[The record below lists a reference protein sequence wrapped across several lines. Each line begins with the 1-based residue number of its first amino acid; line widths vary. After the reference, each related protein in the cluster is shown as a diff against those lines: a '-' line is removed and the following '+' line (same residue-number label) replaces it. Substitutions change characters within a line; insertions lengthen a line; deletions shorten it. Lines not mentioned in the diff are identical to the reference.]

1 MDKYDKNVPSE
12 YDGLFQKAAD
22 ANGVSYDLLRKV
34 AWTES
39 RFQPTAKSKTG
50 PLGMMQFTK
59 ATAKAMG
66 LRVTDGPDD
75 DRLNPELAINA
86 AAKHLAGLVGKFDG
100 DELKA
105 ALAYNQGEGRLGNP
119 QLEAYS
125 KGDFS
130 SISEEGRNYLRN
142 LLDVAKSPM
151 SGQLE
156 AFGGITPKGKGIPAD
171 VGLAGIGHKQ
181 KVTQELPESTSFD
194 VKGIEQ
200 EAPAKPFAKDF
211 WETHGE
217 TLDEYNSRSTFFGFK
232 DAAEAELSNSVAGV
246 AFRAGRLDNGF
257 DVFKDTITPTRW
269 NSHVWTPEELEK
281 IRTEVKNPAYINVVT
296 GGSPENLD
304 ALIKLANE
312 NFEADA
318 RAADAGLGA
327 KLSAGVIGAGVDPL
341 SYVPMVG
348 VTGKGFKLINKA
360 LVVGAE
366 SAALNVASEGLRTS
380 VAGGDSDYAGAA
392 LGGFVFGAGMSAIS
406 DAIAAVLKR
415 GKPEAE
421 FDNEFIGPMMRMEA
435 RETARNANSTD
446 LSRMNTENMKFE
458 GEHSG
463 VPYEDLPTE
472 KGAVVLHDGSVL
484 SASNPINPKTL
495 KEFSEVDPEKAARGI
510 KLAGFTEIGLKT
522 LGSDDA
528 DIRRVAID
536 LVRSPTG
543 MQSGASGKFGAT
555 ASDIHERLHGTDQRT
570 YNDLYKAMSDAM
582 KDPEFSTGGA
592 KMSREETRYTI
603 YRRAALAIE
612 RPELQKALTPSERI
626 VMDIIKRH
634 FDTKRELM
642 ENPAIFGNT
651 KAVSIFPESRHKGT
665 YVPHVYD
672 RHAKALMIQ
681 RYGAEGLQEAIKKS
695 WLASYVSR
703 PEVKARVDAML
714 AEQLQAPQPTGRT
727 AGTTPNKHSSADTAS
742 YQIKLDD
749 AATQASD
756 KVAELKDVLT
766 NAEKRVA
773 DRERKL
779 QNSKDRLASHEAKL
793 KELEEKLAAKPNSKT
808 IPVKIESRKKM
819 IETQKSHVRVNTE
832 RLDYMKGQAD
842 KVRDRI
848 AKATTEAEAASVAA
862 KRQKA
867 SVDGHATTSGET
879 TSGNAPQSAQ
889 EVTMD
894 MVEKYAMDKAYGIS
908 HSDQFTNSSVIEENI
923 EGLVGIENNSFLE
936 ARNLF
941 DSDISITMPD
951 GQQFAV
957 NDLRDFDMFRIM
969 PAYDRRING
978 DIAIMGSTG
987 KTTKELKDEI
997 LALKAKAEGDG
1008 KKTGEVHALMDTVKI
1023 LTGRAR
1029 RNQDTVW
1036 ETSLRSIN
1044 DLGFFA
1050 KNAYM
1055 GAQNLTEI
1063 AGMIAT
1069 GNVRALGHGIPI
1081 LRDTLYKSKPVS
1093 AKELKELHASLF
1105 GKEVDQ
1111 LIRPKRADI
1120 VQRLREATDT
1130 GPAVANIV
1138 GTLKYSTQE
1147 LAARSP
1153 WTKMLN
1159 GTTNYLLDAAR
1170 QGMLG
1175 DVISATLTGKTT
1187 RWERE
1192 GFLRGA
1198 SVTPEQMAGIKSL
1211 IKEHMVRGEDGKF
1224 TVKDKQAFSMD
1235 PRAMDLWRLADKV
1248 ADEAMLR
1255 PHKVSLQDSHA
1266 FGALGK
1272 MVMQF
1277 KSFTIKSLNSKFL
1290 RTFYDGY
1297 KNNRAIDAAL
1307 TGIISMGLA
1316 GGYYAMAAHVK
1327 AYGMPKEKRKE
1338 YLERALDPT
1347 MIAHA
1352 SLSRSSQLGA
1362 PLAMADLVGGA
1373 LGFESS
1379 KMARST
1385 ILPKDTM
1392 KERDPNKPYTSR
1404 EVMGAMGSNLLEQMP
1419 SAGFVA
1425 NVGATLMNAAG
1436 VVNSPNKATE
1446 QDFMTGLM
1454 NSTKELVPNDPLT
1467 QQLVVKIYEAN
1478 GVNLKERRK

>member
-39 RFQPTAKSKTG
+39 RFVPTAKSKTG

-59 ATAKAMG
+59 ATAKALG

-125 KGDFS
+125 KGDFA

-151 SGQLE
+151 AGQLE
-156 AFGGITPKGKGIPAD
+156 TFGGITPKGKGIPAD
-171 VGLAGIGHKQ
+171 VGLAGIEHSQ
-181 KVTQELPESTSFD
+181 KVTRELPESTSFD

-232 DAAEAELSNSVAGV
+232 NAAEAELSNSVAGM

-269 NSHVWTPEELEK
+269 NSHIWTPEELEK

-304 ALIKLANE
+304 DLIKLANE
-312 NFEADA
+312 NFEADS
-318 RAADAGLGA
+318 RAAEAGLGA

-380 VAGGDSDYAGAA
+380 VVGGDADYAGAA
-392 LGGFVFGAGMSAIS
+392 LGGFLFGAGMSAIS
-406 DAIAAVLKR
+406 DAVSAGLKR
-415 GKPEAE
+415 SKPEAE
-421 FDNEFIGPMMRMEA
+421 FANEFIGPMMRMEA

-446 LSRMNTENMKFE
+446 LSRMNTENMKFA
-458 GEHSG
+458 GEHNG

-612 RPELQKALTPSERI
+612 RPELQKVLTPSERI

-681 RYGAEGLQEAIKKS
+681 RYGAEGLQEGIARS
-695 WLASYVSR
+695 WMNSYISR
-703 PEVKARVDAML
+703 PEVKARVDEM
-714 AEQLQAPQPTGRT
+714 
-727 AGTTPNKHSSADTAS
+727 
-742 YQIKLDD
+742 
-749 AATQASD
+749 
-756 KVAELKDVLT
+756 
-766 NAEKRVA
+766 
-773 DRERKL
+773 
-779 QNSKDRLASHEAKL
+779 L
-793 KELEEKLAAKPNSKT
+793 KEVHG
-808 IPVKIESRKKM
+808 VK
-819 IETQKSHVRVNTE
+819 
-832 RLDYMKGQAD
+832 
-842 KVRDRI
+842 
-848 AKATTEAEAASVAA
+848 
-862 KRQKA
+862 
-867 SVDGHATTSGET
+867 
-879 TSGNAPQSAQ
+879 
-889 EVTMD
+889 EVTPE

-908 HSDQFTNSSVIEENI
+908 HSDQFTNSSIIEENI

-941 DSDISITMPD
+941 DSDLSITMPD
-951 GQQFAV
+951 GQQFSV

-978 DIAIMGSTG
+978 DIAIIGSTG

-1093 AKELKELHASLF
+1093 AKELKELHSALF

-1111 LIRPKRADI
+1111 LIRPQRADI

-1130 GPAVANIV
+1130 GPVVANIV

-1153 WTKMLN
+1153 WTKLLN

-1170 QGMLG
+1170 QGVLG
-1175 DVISATLTGKTT
+1175 DVISATLSGKTT
-1187 RWERE
+1187 RWEKE

-1198 SVTPEQMAGIKSL
+1198 SVTPEQMQGIKAL
-1211 IKEHMVRGEDGKF
+1211 IKEHMVRGEDGKY
-1224 TVKDKQAFSMD
+1224 TVKDKHAFSMD

-1362 PLAMADLVGGA
+1362 PLAMADLVGG
-1373 LGFESS
+1373 LFGVESS

-1392 KERDPNKPYTSR
+1392 RERDPNKPYTSW
-1404 EVMGAMGSNLLEQMP
+1404 EVMGNMGSNILEQMP

-1425 NVGATLMNAAG
+1425 NVGASLLNTAG
-1436 VVNSPNKATE
+1436 VVNAPNKATE

-1454 NSTKELVPNDPLT
+1454 NSTRELVPNDPLT
-1467 QQLVVKIYEAN
+1467 QQLVLKIYEAN
-1478 GVNLKERRK
+1478 GVNLRERRK

>member
-1 MDKYDKNVPSE
+1 MDKYDKNVPSD

-39 RFQPTAKSKTG
+39 RFVPTAKSKTG

-59 ATAKAMG
+59 ATAKALG

-130 SISEEGRNYLRN
+130 SISEEGRNYMRN

-151 SGQLE
+151 AGQLE
-156 AFGGITPKGKGIPAD
+156 TFGGITPKGKGIPAE
-171 VGLAGIGHKQ
+171 VGLAGIGHSQ

-217 TLDEYNSRSTFFGFK
+217 TLDEYNNRSTFFGFK
-232 DAAEAELSNSVAGV
+232 NAAEAELSNSVAGM
-246 AFRAGRLDNGF
+246 AFRTGRLDNGF

-269 NSHVWTPEELEK
+269 NSHIWTPEELEK

-304 ALIKLANE
+304 DLIKLANE
-312 NFEADA
+312 NFENDS
-318 RAADAGLGA
+318 RAAEAGLGA

-341 SYVPMVG
+341 SYVPLVG
-348 VTGKGFKLINKA
+348 VSGKGFKLVNKA

-380 VAGGDSDYAGAA
+380 VAGGDADYAGAA
-392 LGGFVFGAGMSAIS
+392 LGGFLFGAGMSAIS
-406 DAIAAVLKR
+406 DAVAAGLKR
-415 GKPEAE
+415 SKPEAE

-446 LSRMNTENMKFE
+446 LSRMNTENMKFA
-458 GEHSG
+458 GEHNG

-472 KGAVVLHDGSVL
+472 KGAVVLHDGSVI

-592 KMSREETRYTI
+592 KMSREEARYTI

-681 RYGAEGLQEAIKKS
+681 RYGAEGLQEGIARS
-695 WLASYVSR
+695 WMNSYVSR
-703 PEVKARVDAML
+703 PEVKARVDEM
-714 AEQLQAPQPTGRT
+714 
-727 AGTTPNKHSSADTAS
+727 
-742 YQIKLDD
+742 
-749 AATQASD
+749 
-756 KVAELKDVLT
+756 
-766 NAEKRVA
+766 
-773 DRERKL
+773 
-779 QNSKDRLASHEAKL
+779 L
-793 KELEEKLAAKPNSKT
+793 KELHG
-808 IPVKIESRKKM
+808 VK
-819 IETQKSHVRVNTE
+819 
-832 RLDYMKGQAD
+832 
-842 KVRDRI
+842 
-848 AKATTEAEAASVAA
+848 
-862 KRQKA
+862 
-867 SVDGHATTSGET
+867 
-879 TSGNAPQSAQ
+879 
-889 EVTMD
+889 EVTPE

-908 HSDQFTNSSVIEENI
+908 HSDRFSNSSVIEENI

-941 DSDISITMPD
+941 DSDLSITMPD
-951 GQQFAV
+951 GQQFSV

-969 PAYDRRING
+969 PAYDRRVNG
-978 DIAIMGSTG
+978 DIAIMGATG

-1063 AGMIAT
+1063 AGMFAT

-1153 WTKMLN
+1153 WTKLLN

-1187 RWERE
+1187 RWEKE

-1307 TGIISMGLA
+1307 SIITSMGLA
-1316 GGYYAMAAHVK
+1316 GGFYAMAAHVK
-1327 AYGMPKEKRKE
+1327 AYALPKEKRKE

-1352 SLSRSSQLGA
+1352 ALSRSSHLGA
-1362 PLAMADLVGGA
+1362 PLAMADLVGGI
-1373 LGFESS
+1373 LGVESS
-1379 KMARST
+1379 KMVRST

-1467 QQLVVKIYEAN
+1467 QQLVLKIYEAN

>member
-1 MDKYDKNVPSE
+1 MGVYDKSKPSE

-59 ATAKAMG
+59 ATAKALG

-125 KGDFS
+125 KGDFA

-151 SGQLE
+151 AGQLE
-156 AFGGITPKGKGIPAD
+156 TFGGITPKGKGIPAE
-171 VGLAGIGHKQ
+171 VGLAGIGHSQ
-181 KVTQELPESTSFD
+181 KVTKELPESTSFD

-232 DAAEAELSNSVAGV
+232 NAAEAELSNSVAGM

-269 NSHVWTPEELEK
+269 NSHIWTPEELEK

-304 ALIKLANE
+304 DLIKLANE
-312 NFEADA
+312 NFENDSRSAE
-318 RAADAGLGA
+318 AGLGA
-327 KLSAGVIGAGVDPL
+327 KLSAGIIGAGVDPL

-380 VAGGDSDYAGAA
+380 VAGGDADYAGAA

-406 DAIAAVLKR
+406 DAVAAGLKR
-415 GKPEAE
+415 NKPEAE

-435 RETARNANSTD
+435 RETARNANSAD
-446 LSRMNTENMKFE
+446 LSRMNTENMKFA
-458 GEHSG
+458 GEHNG

-495 KEFSEVDPEKAARGI
+495 KEFSEVDPDKAARGI

-612 RPELQKALTPSERI
+612 RPELQKVLTPSERI

-681 RYGAEGLQEAIKKS
+681 RYGAEGLQEGIARS
-695 WLASYVSR
+695 WMNSYVSR
-703 PEVKARVDAML
+703 PEVKARVDEM
-714 AEQLQAPQPTGRT
+714 
-727 AGTTPNKHSSADTAS
+727 
-742 YQIKLDD
+742 
-749 AATQASD
+749 
-756 KVAELKDVLT
+756 
-766 NAEKRVA
+766 
-773 DRERKL
+773 
-779 QNSKDRLASHEAKL
+779 L
-793 KELEEKLAAKPNSKT
+793 KEVHGVE
-808 IPVKIESRKKM
+808 
-819 IETQKSHVRVNTE
+819 
-832 RLDYMKGQAD
+832 
-842 KVRDRI
+842 
-848 AKATTEAEAASVAA
+848 
-862 KRQKA
+862 
-867 SVDGHATTSGET
+867 
-879 TSGNAPQSAQ
+879 
-889 EVTMD
+889 EVTPE

-908 HSDQFTNSSVIEENI
+908 HSDQFTNSSIIEENI

-941 DSDISITMPD
+941 DSDLSITMPD
-951 GQQFAV
+951 GQQFSV

-1069 GNVRALGHGIPI
+1069 GNVSALGHGIPI

-1175 DVISATLTGKTT
+1175 DVISATLSGKTS
-1187 RWERE
+1187 RWEKE

-1198 SVTPEQMAGIKSL
+1198 SITPEQMAGIRSL

-1362 PLAMADLVGGA
+1362 PLAMADLVGGV

-1467 QQLVVKIYEAN
+1467 QQLVLKIYEAN
-1478 GVNLKERRK
+1478 GVNLRERRK

>member
-39 RFQPTAKSKTG
+39 RFVPTAKSKTG

-59 ATAKAMG
+59 ATAKALG

-125 KGDFS
+125 KGDFA
-130 SISEEGRNYLRN
+130 SISEEGRNYMRN

-151 SGQLE
+151 AGQLE
-156 AFGGITPKGKGIPAD
+156 TFGGITSKGKGIPAE

-232 DAAEAELSNSVAGV
+232 NAAEAELSNSVAGM

-269 NSHVWTPEELEK
+269 NSHIWTPEELEK

-296 GGSPENLD
+296 GGSTENLD
-304 ALIKLANE
+304 DLIKLANE
-312 NFEADA
+312 NFESDS
-318 RAADAGLGA
+318 RAAEAGLGA
-327 KLSAGVIGAGVDPL
+327 KLSAGIIGAGVDPL

-380 VAGGDSDYAGAA
+380 VAGGDAEYAGAA
-392 LGGFVFGAGMSAIS
+392 LGGFLFGAGMSAIS
-406 DAIAAVLKR
+406 DAVAAGLKR
-415 GKPEAE
+415 SKPESE

-435 RETARNANSTD
+435 RETARNANSAD

-458 GEHSG
+458 GEHNG

-472 KGAVVLHDGSVL
+472 RGAVVLHDGSVI

-555 ASDIHERLHGTDQRT
+555 ASDIHERLRGTDQRT

-681 RYGAEGLQEAIKKS
+681 RYGAEGLQEGIARS
-695 WLASYVSR
+695 WMNSYVSR
-703 PEVKARVDAML
+703 PEVKVRVDDM
-714 AEQLQAPQPTGRT
+714 
-727 AGTTPNKHSSADTAS
+727 
-742 YQIKLDD
+742 
-749 AATQASD
+749 
-756 KVAELKDVLT
+756 
-766 NAEKRVA
+766 
-773 DRERKL
+773 
-779 QNSKDRLASHEAKL
+779 L
-793 KELEEKLAAKPNSKT
+793 KEVHG
-808 IPVKIESRKKM
+808 VK
-819 IETQKSHVRVNTE
+819 
-832 RLDYMKGQAD
+832 
-842 KVRDRI
+842 
-848 AKATTEAEAASVAA
+848 
-862 KRQKA
+862 
-867 SVDGHATTSGET
+867 
-879 TSGNAPQSAQ
+879 
-889 EVTMD
+889 EVTPE

-908 HSDQFTNSSVIEENI
+908 HSDQFTNSSIIEENI

-941 DSDISITMPD
+941 DSDLSITMPD
-951 GQQFAV
+951 GQQFSV

-1055 GAQNLTEI
+1055 GAQNITEI

-1153 WTKMLN
+1153 WTKLLN

-1187 RWERE
+1187 RWEKE

-1198 SVTPEQMAGIKSL
+1198 SVTTEQMAGIKSL

-1362 PLAMADLVGGA
+1362 PLAMADIVGGV

-1385 ILPKDTM
+1385 ILPKDTA

-1404 EVMGAMGSNLLEQMP
+1404 EVIGAMGSNLLEQMP

-1467 QQLVVKIYEAN
+1467 QQLVIKIYEAN
-1478 GVNLKERRK
+1478 GVNLRERRK

>member
-1 MDKYDKNVPSE
+1 MDKYDKNVPSD

-39 RFQPTAKSKTG
+39 RFVPTAKSKTG

-86 AAKHLAGLVGKFDG
+86 AAKHLASLVGKFDG

-125 KGDFS
+125 KGDFA
-130 SISEEGRNYLRN
+130 SISEEGRNYMRS

-151 SGQLE
+151 AGQLE
-156 AFGGITPKGKGIPAD
+156 TFGGITPKGKGIPAE
-171 VGLAGIGHKQ
+171 VGLAGIGHTQ

-217 TLDEYNSRSTFFGFK
+217 TLDEYNNRSTFFGFK
-232 DAAEAELSNSVAGV
+232 DAAEAELSNSVAGM

-269 NSHVWTPEELEK
+269 NSHIWTPEELEK

-312 NFEADA
+312 NFEADS

-348 VTGKGFKLINKA
+348 VTGKGFKLVNKA

-380 VAGGDSDYAGAA
+380 VAGGNADYSGAA

-406 DAIAAVLKR
+406 DAVAAGLKR
-415 GKPEAE
+415 SKPEAE

-446 LSRMNTENMKFE
+446 LSRMTTENMKFE
-458 GEHSG
+458 GEHNG
-463 VPYEDLPTE
+463 IPYEDLPTE
-472 KGAVVLHDGSVL
+472 KGAVVLHDGSVI
-484 SASNPINPKTL
+484 SASNPTNPKTL

-528 DIRRVAID
+528 EIRRVAID

-543 MQSGASGKFGAT
+543 MQSGSSGKFGAT

-592 KMSREETRYTI
+592 KMSREETRYTL

-612 RPELQKALTPSERI
+612 RPELQSALTPSERV

-681 RYGAEGLQEAIKKS
+681 RYGAEGLQEGIARS
-695 WLASYVSR
+695 WMNSYASR
-703 PEVKARVDAML
+703 PEVKARVDEM
-714 AEQLQAPQPTGRT
+714 
-727 AGTTPNKHSSADTAS
+727 
-742 YQIKLDD
+742 
-749 AATQASD
+749 
-756 KVAELKDVLT
+756 
-766 NAEKRVA
+766 
-773 DRERKL
+773 
-779 QNSKDRLASHEAKL
+779 L
-793 KELEEKLAAKPNSKT
+793 KELHG
-808 IPVKIESRKKM
+808 VK
-819 IETQKSHVRVNTE
+819 
-832 RLDYMKGQAD
+832 
-842 KVRDRI
+842 
-848 AKATTEAEAASVAA
+848 
-862 KRQKA
+862 
-867 SVDGHATTSGET
+867 
-879 TSGNAPQSAQ
+879 
-889 EVTMD
+889 EVTPE

-908 HSDQFTNSSVIEENI
+908 HSDQFTNSSIIEENI

-941 DSDISITMPD
+941 DSDLSITMPD
-951 GQQFAV
+951 GQQFSV

-969 PAYDRRING
+969 PAYDRRVNG

-1036 ETSLRSIN
+1036 ETSMRAIN

-1063 AGMIAT
+1063 AGMFAT

-1187 RWERE
+1187 RWEKE

-1277 KSFTIKSLNSKFL
+1277 KSFTIKSLNSKFV

-1327 AYGMPKEKRKE
+1327 AYGLPKEQRKE

-1362 PLAMADLVGGA
+1362 PLAMADLVGGV

-1379 KMARST
+1379 KMVRST

-1436 VVNSPNKATE
+1436 VVNSPNKATS

-1467 QQLVVKIYEAN
+1467 QQLVIKIYEAN

>member
-1 MDKYDKNVPSE
+1 MDKYDKNVPSD

-39 RFQPTAKSKTG
+39 RFVPTAKSKTG

-59 ATAKAMG
+59 ATAKALG

-125 KGDFS
+125 KGDFA
-130 SISEEGRNYLRN
+130 SISEEGRNYMRN

-151 SGQLE
+151 AGQLE
-156 AFGGITPKGKGIPAD
+156 TFGGITPKGKGIPAD

-232 DAAEAELSNSVAGV
+232 NAAEAELSNSVAGM

-269 NSHVWTPEELEK
+269 NSHIWTPEELEK

-304 ALIKLANE
+304 DLIKLAND
-312 NFEADA
+312 NFENDL
-318 RAADAGLGA
+318 RAAEAGLGA

-366 SAALNVASEGLRTS
+366 SAALNIASEGLRTS
-380 VAGGDSDYAGAA
+380 VAGGDADYAGAA

-406 DAIAAVLKR
+406 DAVAAGLKR
-415 GKPEAE
+415 SKPEAE

-458 GEHSG
+458 GEHNG

-603 YRRAALAIE
+603 YRRVALAIE

-681 RYGAEGLQEAIKKS
+681 RYGAEGLQEGIARS
-695 WLASYVSR
+695 WMNSYVSR
-703 PEVKARVDAML
+703 PEVKARVDEM
-714 AEQLQAPQPTGRT
+714 
-727 AGTTPNKHSSADTAS
+727 
-742 YQIKLDD
+742 
-749 AATQASD
+749 
-756 KVAELKDVLT
+756 
-766 NAEKRVA
+766 
-773 DRERKL
+773 
-779 QNSKDRLASHEAKL
+779 L
-793 KELEEKLAAKPNSKT
+793 KEVHG
-808 IPVKIESRKKM
+808 VK
-819 IETQKSHVRVNTE
+819 
-832 RLDYMKGQAD
+832 
-842 KVRDRI
+842 
-848 AKATTEAEAASVAA
+848 
-862 KRQKA
+862 
-867 SVDGHATTSGET
+867 
-879 TSGNAPQSAQ
+879 
-889 EVTMD
+889 EVTPE

-908 HSDQFTNSSVIEENI
+908 HSDQFTNSSIIEENI

-941 DSDISITMPD
+941 DSDLAITMPD
-951 GQQFAV
+951 GQQFSV

-1063 AGMIAT
+1063 AGMFAT

-1130 GPAVANIV
+1130 GPAVSNIV
-1138 GTLKYSTQE
+1138 GTLKYTTQE

-1187 RWERE
+1187 RWEKE

-1198 SVTPEQMAGIKSL
+1198 SITPEQMAGIKSL

-1277 KSFTIKSLNSKFL
+1277 KSFTIKSLNSKFV

-1327 AYGMPKEKRKE
+1327 AYGMPKEQRKE

-1362 PLAMADLVGGA
+1362 PLAIADLVGGL
-1373 LGFESS
+1373 LGVESS
-1379 KMARST
+1379 KMVRST

-1467 QQLVVKIYEAN
+1467 QQLVLKIYEAN

>member
-1 MDKYDKNVPSE
+1 MDKYDKNVPSD

-22 ANGVSYDLLRKV
+22 ATGVSYDLLRKV

-39 RFQPTAKSKTG
+39 RFQSTAKSKTG

-66 LRVTDGPDD
+66 LRVTDDIDD

-86 AAKHLAGLVGKFDG
+86 AAKHLAGLVGKFNG

-125 KGDFS
+125 RGDFS
-130 SISEEGRNYLRN
+130 AISEEGRNYMRN

-151 SGQLE
+151 AGQLE
-156 AFGGITPKGKGIPAD
+156 TFGGITPKGKGIPAE

-181 KVTQELPESTSFD
+181 KVTQELPESTSFN

-217 TLDEYNSRSTFFGFK
+217 TFDEYSSRSTFFGFK
-232 DAAEAELSNSVAGV
+232 DAAEAELSNSVAGM

-269 NSHVWTPEELEK
+269 NSHIWTPEELEK
-281 IRTEVKNPAYINVVT
+281 IRAEVKNPAYINVVT

-304 ALIKLANE
+304 DLIKLANE
-312 NFEADA
+312 NFEADS
-318 RAADAGLGA
+318 RAAGAGLVA

-348 VTGKGFKLINKA
+348 ATGRGFKLINKA

-366 SAALNVASEGLRTS
+366 SAVLNVASEGLRTS

-406 DAIAAVLKR
+406 DAMAVGLKR
-415 GKPEAE
+415 SNPEAE
-421 FDNEFIGPMMRMEA
+421 LDNEFVGPMMRMEA

-446 LSRMNTENMKFE
+446 LSRMDTENMKFS
-458 GEHSG
+458 GEHNG

-472 KGAVVLHDGSVL
+472 KGAVVLHDGSVI
-484 SASNPINPKTL
+484 SATNPINPKTL
-495 KEFSEVDPEKAARGI
+495 KEFSEVDPEKAAWGV

-522 LGSDDA
+522 LGSGNA
-528 DIRRVAID
+528 DVRRVAID

-592 KMSREETRYTI
+592 KMSREEARYTI

-612 RPELQKALTPSERI
+612 RPELQQALTPAERT
-626 VMDIIKRH
+626 VMGIIKRH

-681 RYGAEGLQEAIKKS
+681 RYGAKGLQEGIARS
-695 WLASYVSR
+695 WMNSYTSR
-703 PEVKARVDAML
+703 PEVKARVDEM
-714 AEQLQAPQPTGRT
+714 
-727 AGTTPNKHSSADTAS
+727 
-742 YQIKLDD
+742 
-749 AATQASD
+749 
-756 KVAELKDVLT
+756 
-766 NAEKRVA
+766 
-773 DRERKL
+773 
-779 QNSKDRLASHEAKL
+779 L
-793 KELEEKLAAKPNSKT
+793 KE
-808 IPVKIESRKKM
+808 V
-819 IETQKSHVRVNTE
+819 HGV
-832 RLDYMKGQAD
+832 
-842 KVRDRI
+842 
-848 AKATTEAEAASVAA
+848 
-862 KRQKA
+862 
-867 SVDGHATTSGET
+867 
-879 TSGNAPQSAQ
+879 Q
-889 EVTMD
+889 EVTPE

-908 HSDQFTNSSVIEENI
+908 HSDQFTGSSVIEENI
-923 EGLVGIENNSFLE
+923 EGLSGIENNSFLE

-941 DSDISITMPD
+941 DSDLPITMPD

-1008 KKTGEVHALMDTVKI
+1008 RMLGEVNALVDTVKI

-1029 RNQDTVW
+1029 RNNDTVW

-1055 GAQNLTEI
+1055 GAQNITEI
-1063 AGMIAT
+1063 AGMVAK
-1069 GNVRALGHGIPI
+1069 GNIRALGHGIPI

-1093 AKELKELHASLF
+1093 AEELKELHASLF

-1130 GPAVANIV
+1130 GPMVANIV

-1175 DVISATLTGKTT
+1175 DVISATLSGKIT
-1187 RWERE
+1187 RWETE
-1192 GFLRGA
+1192 GFLHGA
-1198 SVTPEQMAGIKSL
+1198 SVTPEQMKGIRAL
-1211 IKEHMVRGEDGKF
+1211 IKEHMVRGEDGKY

-1248 ADEAMLR
+1248 ADETMLR
-1255 PHKVSLQDSHA
+1255 PHKVSLQDSYA
-1266 FGALGK
+1266 FGALGR

-1277 KSFTIKSLNSKFL
+1277 KTFTIKSLNSKFI

-1307 TGIISMGLA
+1307 SVITSMGLA
-1316 GGYYAMAAHVK
+1316 GGFYAMNAHVK
-1327 AYGMPKEKRKE
+1327 AYTLPKEKRKE
-1338 YLERALDPT
+1338 YLDRALDPI

-1352 SLSRSSQLGA
+1352 SVSRSSHLGA
-1362 PLAMADLVGGA
+1362 PLAMVDLVGGLFGA
-1373 LGFESS
+1373 ESS
-1379 KMARST
+1379 KMARTS
-1385 ILPKDTM
+1385 ILPKDTT
-1392 KERDPNKPYTSR
+1392 KGRDPNKPYTSS
-1404 EVMGAMGSNLLEQMP
+1404 EVMGSMGLGLLEQIP

-1425 NVGATLMNAAG
+1425 NVGTSVLNAAG
-1436 VVNSPNKATE
+1436 VVTAPNKATE

-1467 QQLVVKIYEAN
+1467 QQLIMKIYEEN
-1478 GVNLKERRK
+1478 GINLRERRR

>member
-125 KGDFS
+125 KGDFA
-130 SISEEGRNYLRN
+130 SISEEGRNYMRS

-151 SGQLE
+151 AGQLE
-156 AFGGITPKGKGIPAD
+156 TFGGITPKGKGIPAE

-232 DAAEAELSNSVAGV
+232 NAAEAELSNSVAGM

-269 NSHVWTPEELEK
+269 NSHTWTPEELEK

-304 ALIKLANE
+304 DLIKLANE
-312 NFEADA
+312 NFENDA
-318 RAADAGLGA
+318 RSAEAGLGA
-327 KLSAGVIGAGVDPL
+327 KLSAGIIGAGVDPL

-380 VAGGDSDYAGAA
+380 VAGGDADYSGAA

-406 DAIAAVLKR
+406 DAVAAGLKR
-415 GKPEAE
+415 SKPEAE

-435 RETARNANSTD
+435 RETARNANSSD

-458 GEHSG
+458 GEHNG
-463 VPYEDLPTE
+463 VPYEDLSTE
-472 KGAVVLHDGSVL
+472 KGAVALHDGSVL

-612 RPELQKALTPSERI
+612 RPELQKVLTPSERI

-681 RYGAEGLQEAIKKS
+681 RYGAEGLQEGIARS
-695 WLASYVSR
+695 WMNSYISR
-703 PEVKARVDAML
+703 PEVKARVDEM
-714 AEQLQAPQPTGRT
+714 
-727 AGTTPNKHSSADTAS
+727 
-742 YQIKLDD
+742 
-749 AATQASD
+749 
-756 KVAELKDVLT
+756 
-766 NAEKRVA
+766 
-773 DRERKL
+773 
-779 QNSKDRLASHEAKL
+779 L
-793 KELEEKLAAKPNSKT
+793 KEVHG
-808 IPVKIESRKKM
+808 VK
-819 IETQKSHVRVNTE
+819 
-832 RLDYMKGQAD
+832 
-842 KVRDRI
+842 
-848 AKATTEAEAASVAA
+848 
-862 KRQKA
+862 
-867 SVDGHATTSGET
+867 
-879 TSGNAPQSAQ
+879 
-889 EVTMD
+889 EVTPE

-908 HSDQFTNSSVIEENI
+908 HSDQFTNSSIIEENI

-941 DSDISITMPD
+941 DSDLSITMPD
-951 GQQFAV
+951 GQQFSV
-957 NDLRDFDMFRIM
+957 NDLRDFDMFRIL

-1211 IKEHMVRGEDGKF
+1211 IKEHMVRGDDGKF

-1362 PLAMADLVGGA
+1362 PLAMADLVGGV

-1425 NVGATLMNAAG
+1425 NVGASLMNAAG

-1467 QQLVVKIYEAN
+1467 QQLVIKIYEAN
-1478 GVNLKERRK
+1478 GVNLRERRK

>member
-1 MDKYDKNVPSE
+1 MDKYDKNVPSD

-39 RFQPTAKSKTG
+39 RFVPTAKSKTG

-59 ATAKAMG
+59 ATAKALG

-105 ALAYNQGEGRLGNP
+105 ALAYNQGEGRLGNQ

-125 KGDFS
+125 KGDFA
-130 SISEEGRNYLRN
+130 SISEEGRNYMRN

-151 SGQLE
+151 AGQLE
-156 AFGGITPKGKGIPAD
+156 TFGGITPKGKGIPAE
-171 VGLAGIGHKQ
+171 VGLAGIGHSQ

-232 DAAEAELSNSVAGV
+232 NAAEAELSNSVAGM

-269 NSHVWTPEELEK
+269 NSHIWTPEELEK

-304 ALIKLANE
+304 DLIKLAND
-312 NFEADA
+312 NFENDS
-318 RAADAGLGA
+318 RAAEAGLGA
-327 KLSAGVIGAGVDPL
+327 KLSAGIIGAGVDPL

-366 SAALNVASEGLRTS
+366 SAALNIASEGLRTS
-380 VAGGDSDYAGAA
+380 VAGGDADYAGAA
-392 LGGFVFGAGMSAIS
+392 LGGFLFGAGMSAIS
-406 DAIAAVLKR
+406 DAVAAGLKR
-415 GKPEAE
+415 SKPEAE

-435 RETARNANSTD
+435 RETARNANSAD

-458 GEHSG
+458 GEHNG

-472 KGAVVLHDGSVL
+472 RGAVVLHDGSVL

-510 KLAGFTEIGLKT
+510 KLAGFTDIGLKT

-592 KMSREETRYTI
+592 KMSREEARYTI

-681 RYGAEGLQEAIKKS
+681 RYGVEGLQEGIARS
-695 WLASYVSR
+695 WMNSYVSR
-703 PEVKARVDAML
+703 PDVKARVDEM
-714 AEQLQAPQPTGRT
+714 
-727 AGTTPNKHSSADTAS
+727 
-742 YQIKLDD
+742 
-749 AATQASD
+749 
-756 KVAELKDVLT
+756 
-766 NAEKRVA
+766 
-773 DRERKL
+773 
-779 QNSKDRLASHEAKL
+779 L
-793 KELEEKLAAKPNSKT
+793 KEVHG
-808 IPVKIESRKKM
+808 VK
-819 IETQKSHVRVNTE
+819 
-832 RLDYMKGQAD
+832 
-842 KVRDRI
+842 
-848 AKATTEAEAASVAA
+848 
-862 KRQKA
+862 
-867 SVDGHATTSGET
+867 
-879 TSGNAPQSAQ
+879 
-889 EVTMD
+889 EVTPE

-908 HSDQFTNSSVIEENI
+908 HSDQFTNSSIIEENI

-941 DSDISITMPD
+941 DSDLSITMPD
-951 GQQFAV
+951 GQQFSV

-969 PAYDRRING
+969 PAYDRRVNG

-1055 GAQNLTEI
+1055 GAQNITEI
-1063 AGMIAT
+1063 AGMIVT
-1069 GNVRALGHGIPI
+1069 GNVRALSHGIPI

-1153 WTKMLN
+1153 WTKLLN

-1187 RWERE
+1187 RWEKE

-1297 KNNRAIDAAL
+1297 KNNRAIDAAMSIV
-1307 TGIISMGLA
+1307 TSMGLA
-1316 GGYYAMAAHVK
+1316 GGFYAMAVHVK
-1327 AYGMPKEKRKE
+1327 AYALPKEKRKE

-1352 SLSRSSQLGA
+1352 ALSRSSHLGA

-1385 ILPKDTM
+1385 ILPKDTT

-1467 QQLVVKIYEAN
+1467 QQLVLKIYEAN
-1478 GVNLKERRK
+1478 GVNLRERRK

>member
-1 MDKYDKNVPSE
+1 MDKYDKNVPSD

-39 RFQPTAKSKTG
+39 RFVPTAKSKTG

-59 ATAKAMG
+59 ATAKALG

-125 KGDFS
+125 KGDFA
-130 SISEEGRNYLRN
+130 SISDEGRNYLRN

-151 SGQLE
+151 AGQLE
-156 AFGGITPKGKGIPAD
+156 TFGGITPKGKGIPAEA
-171 VGLAGIGHKQ
+171 GLAGIGHSQ

-232 DAAEAELSNSVAGV
+232 NAAEAELSNSVAGM

-269 NSHVWTPEELEK
+269 NSHIWTPEELEK

-304 ALIKLANE
+304 DLIKLANE
-312 NFEADA
+312 NFENDSL
-318 RAADAGLGA
+318 AAEAGLGA
-327 KLSAGVIGAGVDPL
+327 KLSAGIIGAGVDPL

-380 VAGGDSDYAGAA
+380 VAGGDADYAGAA

-406 DAIAAVLKR
+406 DAISAGLKR
-415 GKPEAE
+415 SKPEAE

-446 LSRMNTENMKFE
+446 LSRMNTENMKFA
-458 GEHSG
+458 GEHNG

-612 RPELQKALTPSERI
+612 RPELQKVLTPSERI

-681 RYGAEGLQEAIKKS
+681 RYGAEGLQEGIARS
-695 WLASYVSR
+695 WMNSYISR
-703 PEVKARVDAML
+703 PEVKARVDEM
-714 AEQLQAPQPTGRT
+714 
-727 AGTTPNKHSSADTAS
+727 
-742 YQIKLDD
+742 
-749 AATQASD
+749 
-756 KVAELKDVLT
+756 
-766 NAEKRVA
+766 
-773 DRERKL
+773 
-779 QNSKDRLASHEAKL
+779 L
-793 KELEEKLAAKPNSKT
+793 KEVHG
-808 IPVKIESRKKM
+808 VK
-819 IETQKSHVRVNTE
+819 
-832 RLDYMKGQAD
+832 
-842 KVRDRI
+842 
-848 AKATTEAEAASVAA
+848 
-862 KRQKA
+862 
-867 SVDGHATTSGET
+867 
-879 TSGNAPQSAQ
+879 
-889 EVTMD
+889 EVTPE

-908 HSDQFTNSSVIEENI
+908 HSDKFTNSSIIEENI

-941 DSDISITMPD
+941 DSDLSITMPD
-951 GQQFAV
+951 GQQFSV

-1187 RWERE
+1187 RWEKE

-1362 PLAMADLVGGA
+1362 PLAMADLVGGV

-1467 QQLVVKIYEAN
+1467 QQLVIKIYEAN

>member
-125 KGDFS
+125 KGDFA

-151 SGQLE
+151 AGQLE
-156 AFGGITPKGKGIPAD
+156 TFGGITPKGKGIPAD

-232 DAAEAELSNSVAGV
+232 DAAEAELSNSVAGM

-269 NSHVWTPEELEK
+269 NSHIWTPEELEK

-304 ALIKLANE
+304 ELIKLANE
-312 NFEADA
+312 NFEADLRKA
-318 RAADAGLGA
+318 EAGLGA
-327 KLSAGVIGAGVDPL
+327 QLSAGVIGAGADPL
-341 SYVPMVG
+341 SYVPIVG

-392 LGGFVFGAGMSAIS
+392 LGGFLFGAGMSAIS
-406 DAIAAVLKR
+406 DAIAAGLKR

-446 LSRMNTENMKFE
+446 LSRVNTENMKFE
-458 GEHSG
+458 GEYKG
-463 VPYEDLPTE
+463 VPYEELPTE
-472 KGAVVLHDGSVL
+472 KGAVVLHDGSIL

-510 KLAGFTEIGLKT
+510 KLAGLTEIGLKT

-543 MQSGASGKFGAT
+543 MQSGSSGKYGST
-555 ASDIHERLHGTDQRT
+555 ASDIFEKLRGTDQRT

-592 KMSREETRYTI
+592 KMSREEARYTI
-603 YRRAALAIE
+603 ERRVALAIE
-612 RPELQKALTPSERI
+612 NPELQKALTPNERI
-626 VMDIIKRH
+626 VMDIVKRH
-634 FDTKRELM
+634 YDTKRELM
-642 ENPAIFGNT
+642 ENPAVFGDT

-672 RHAKALMIQ
+672 KYAKALKLQ
-681 RYGAEGLQEAIKKS
+681 RYGAEGLQEGIARS
-695 WLASYVSR
+695 WMCSYDLR
-703 PEVKARVDAML
+703 PAVKARID
-714 AEQLQAPQPTGRT
+714 
-727 AGTTPNKHSSADTAS
+727 
-742 YQIKLDD
+742 
-749 AATQASD
+749 
-756 KVAELKDVLT
+756 
-766 NAEKRVA
+766 
-773 DRERKL
+773 
-779 QNSKDRLASHEAKL
+779 EAL
-793 KELEEKLAAKPNSKT
+793 KEMHGVE
-808 IPVKIESRKKM
+808 
-819 IETQKSHVRVNTE
+819 
-832 RLDYMKGQAD
+832 
-842 KVRDRI
+842 
-848 AKATTEAEAASVAA
+848 
-862 KRQKA
+862 
-867 SVDGHATTSGET
+867 
-879 TSGNAPQSAQ
+879 
-889 EVTMD
+889 EVTHD
-894 MVEKYAMDKAYGIS
+894 MVYKYAMDKAYGIS
-908 HSDQFTNSSVIEENI
+908 HSDRFTNSSIIEENI

-941 DSDISITMPD
+941 DSDLAITMPD
-951 GQQFAV
+951 GEQFSV
-957 NDLRDFDMFRIM
+957 NDLRDFSMFRIM

-1093 AKELKELHASLF
+1093 AKELKELHSALF

-1111 LIRPKRADI
+1111 LIRPQRADI

-1130 GPAVANIV
+1130 GPVVANIV

-1153 WTKMLN
+1153 WTKLLN

-1170 QGMLG
+1170 QGVLG
-1175 DVISATLTGKTT
+1175 DVISATLSGKTT
-1187 RWERE
+1187 RWEKE

-1198 SVTPEQMAGIKSL
+1198 SVTPEQMQGIKAL
-1211 IKEHMVRGEDGKF
+1211 IKEHMVRGEDGKY
-1224 TVKDKQAFSMD
+1224 TVKDKHAFSMD

-1362 PLAMADLVGGA
+1362 PLAMADLVGG
-1373 LGFESS
+1373 LFGVESS

-1392 KERDPNKPYTSR
+1392 RERDPNKPYTSW
-1404 EVMGAMGSNLLEQMP
+1404 EVMGNMGSNILEQMP

-1425 NVGATLMNAAG
+1425 NVGASLLNTAG
-1436 VVNSPNKATE
+1436 VVNAPNKATE

-1454 NSTKELVPNDPLT
+1454 NSTRELVPNDPLT
-1467 QQLVVKIYEAN
+1467 QQLVLKIYEAN
-1478 GVNLKERRK
+1478 GVNLRERRK

>member
-1 MDKYDKNVPSE
+1 MDKYDKNVPSD

-34 AWTES
+34 AWAES
-39 RFQPTAKSKTG
+39 RFVPTAKSKTG

-86 AAKHLAGLVGKFDG
+86 AAKHLASLVGKFDG

-130 SISEEGRNYLRN
+130 AISEEGRNYMRS
-142 LLDVAKSPM
+142 LLDVARSPM
-151 SGQLE
+151 AGQLE
-156 AFGGITPKGKGIPAD
+156 TFGGITPKGKGISAD

-181 KVTQELPESTSFD
+181 KVTTDLPESTSFD

-232 DAAEAELSNSVAGV
+232 NAAEAELSNSVSGM

-269 NSHVWTPEELEK
+269 NSHIWTPEELEK

-304 ALIKLANE
+304 DLIKLANE
-312 NFEADA
+312 NFENDSH
-318 RAADAGLGA
+318 AAEAGLGA
-327 KLSAGVIGAGVDPL
+327 KLSAGVLGAGVDPL

-348 VTGKGFKLINKA
+348 VTGKGFKLVNKA

-380 VAGGDSDYAGAA
+380 VAGGNADYSGAA
-392 LGGFVFGAGMSAIS
+392 LGGFLFGAGMSAIS
-406 DAIAAVLKR
+406 DAVAAGLKR
-415 GKPEAE
+415 SKPEVE

-446 LSRMNTENMKFE
+446 LSRMNTDGMKFE
-458 GEHSG
+458 GEHNG
-463 VPYEDLPTE
+463 IPYEDLPTE

-495 KEFSEVDPEKAARGI
+495 QEFSEVDPEKAARGI

-528 DIRRVAID
+528 TIRRVAID

-543 MQSGASGKFGAT
+543 MQSGSSGKFGAT

-592 KMSREETRYTI
+592 KMSREEARYSI

-612 RPELQKALTPSERI
+612 RPELQSSLTPSERV

-681 RYGAEGLQEAIKKS
+681 RYGAEGLQEGIARS
-695 WLASYVSR
+695 WMNSYVSR
-703 PEVKARVDAML
+703 PEVKARVDEM
-714 AEQLQAPQPTGRT
+714 
-727 AGTTPNKHSSADTAS
+727 
-742 YQIKLDD
+742 
-749 AATQASD
+749 
-756 KVAELKDVLT
+756 
-766 NAEKRVA
+766 
-773 DRERKL
+773 
-779 QNSKDRLASHEAKL
+779 L
-793 KELEEKLAAKPNSKT
+793 KELHG
-808 IPVKIESRKKM
+808 VK
-819 IETQKSHVRVNTE
+819 
-832 RLDYMKGQAD
+832 
-842 KVRDRI
+842 
-848 AKATTEAEAASVAA
+848 
-862 KRQKA
+862 
-867 SVDGHATTSGET
+867 
-879 TSGNAPQSAQ
+879 
-889 EVTMD
+889 EVTPE

-908 HSDQFTNSSVIEENI
+908 HSDQFTNSSIIEENI

-941 DSDISITMPD
+941 DSDLSITMPD
-951 GQQFAV
+951 GQQFSV
-957 NDLRDFDMFRIM
+957 NDLRDFDMFRLM
-969 PAYDRRING
+969 PAYDRRVNG

-1063 AGMIAT
+1063 AGMFAT

-1093 AKELKELHASLF
+1093 AKELKELHASMF

-1187 RWERE
+1187 RWEKE

-1198 SVTPEQMAGIKSL
+1198 SITPEQMAGIKSL

-1277 KSFTIKSLNSKFL
+1277 KSFTIKSLNSKFI

-1327 AYGMPKEKRKE
+1327 AYGMPKEQRKE

-1362 PLAMADLVGGA
+1362 PLAMADLVGGV
-1373 LGFESS
+1373 LGVESS
-1379 KMARST
+1379 KMVRST
-1385 ILPKDTM
+1385 ILPKDAM

-1467 QQLVVKIYEAN
+1467 QQLVIKIYEAN
-1478 GVNLKERRK
+1478 GVNLRERRK

>member
-1 MDKYDKNVPSE
+1 MDKYDKNVPSD

-66 LRVTDGPDD
+66 LRVTDGQDD

-130 SISEEGRNYLRN
+130 AISEEGRNYLRN

-151 SGQLE
+151 AGQLE
-156 AFGGITPKGKGIPAD
+156 AFGGITPKGKGIPAE
-171 VGLAGIGHKQ
+171 VGLAGIGHTQ

-217 TLDEYNSRSTFFGFK
+217 TLDEYNNRSTFFGFK
-232 DAAEAELSNSVAGV
+232 DAAEAELSNSVAGM

-269 NSHVWTPEELEK
+269 NSHIWTPEELEK

-304 ALIKLANE
+304 DLIKLANE
-312 NFEADA
+312 NFEADS
-318 RAADAGLGA
+318 RAAEAGLGA

-406 DAIAAVLKR
+406 DAIAAGLKR

-458 GEHSG
+458 GEHNG
-463 VPYEDLPTE
+463 VPYEDLPAE
-472 KGAVVLHDGSVL
+472 KGAVVLHDGSVI

-495 KEFSEVDPEKAARGI
+495 KEFSEVDPEKAAWGV

-528 DIRRVAID
+528 NIRRIAID

-555 ASDIHERLHGTDQRT
+555 ASDIHERLHSTDQRT

-582 KDPEFSTGGA
+582 KDPEFSTGGS
-592 KMSREETRYTI
+592 KMSREEARYTI

-612 RPELQKALTPSERI
+612 RPELQKVLTPSERI

-681 RYGAEGLQEAIKKS
+681 RYGAEGLQEGIARS
-695 WLASYVSR
+695 WLNSYTSR
-703 PEVKARVDAML
+703 PEVKARVDEM
-714 AEQLQAPQPTGRT
+714 
-727 AGTTPNKHSSADTAS
+727 
-742 YQIKLDD
+742 
-749 AATQASD
+749 
-756 KVAELKDVLT
+756 
-766 NAEKRVA
+766 
-773 DRERKL
+773 
-779 QNSKDRLASHEAKL
+779 L
-793 KELEEKLAAKPNSKT
+793 KEVHG
-808 IPVKIESRKKM
+808 VK
-819 IETQKSHVRVNTE
+819 
-832 RLDYMKGQAD
+832 
-842 KVRDRI
+842 
-848 AKATTEAEAASVAA
+848 
-862 KRQKA
+862 
-867 SVDGHATTSGET
+867 
-879 TSGNAPQSAQ
+879 
-889 EVTMD
+889 EVTPE
-894 MVEKYAMDKAYGIS
+894 MVEKYATDKAYGIS

-941 DSDISITMPD
+941 DSDLSITMPD

-987 KTTKELKDEI
+987 KTTQELKDEI
-997 LALKAKAEGDG
+997 LALKASAEGDG

-1130 GPAVANIV
+1130 GPVVANIV

-1175 DVISATLTGKTT
+1175 DVISATLSGKTT
-1187 RWERE
+1187 RWEKE

-1198 SVTPEQMAGIKSL
+1198 SVTPEQMKGIKAL
-1211 IKEHMVRGEDGKF
+1211 IKEHMVRGEDGKY

-1277 KSFTIKSLNSKFL
+1277 KSFTIKSLNSKFIKL
-1290 RTFYDGY
+1290 FYDGY
-1297 KNNRAIDAAL
+1297 KNSRAVDAAL

-1362 PLAMADLVGGA
+1362 PLAMADLIGGA
-1373 LGFESS
+1373 FGVESS

-1392 KERDPNKPYTSR
+1392 KKRDPSKPYTSW

-1425 NVGATLMNAAG
+1425 NVGATLLNTAG
-1436 VVNSPNKATE
+1436 VVNAPNKATE

-1467 QQLVVKIYEAN
+1467 QQLVLKIYEAN

>member
-1 MDKYDKNVPSE
+1 MDKYDKNVPSD

-39 RFQPTAKSKTG
+39 RFVPTAKSKTG

-86 AAKHLAGLVGKFDG
+86 AAKHLASLVGKFDG

-130 SISEEGRNYLRN
+130 AISEEGRNYLRN

-151 SGQLE
+151 AGQLE
-156 AFGGITPKGKGIPAD
+156 AFGGITPKGKGIPAE
-171 VGLAGIGHKQ
+171 VGLAGIGHTQ

-217 TLDEYNSRSTFFGFK
+217 TLDEYNNRSTFFGFK
-232 DAAEAELSNSVAGV
+232 DAAEAELSNSVAGM

-269 NSHVWTPEELEK
+269 NSHIWTPEELEK

-312 NFEADA
+312 NFENDSH
-318 RAADAGLGA
+318 AAEAGLGA

-348 VTGKGFKLINKA
+348 VTGKGFKLVNKA

-380 VAGGDSDYAGAA
+380 VAGGNADYSGAA

-406 DAIAAVLKR
+406 DAVAAGLKR
-415 GKPEAE
+415 SKPEAE

-446 LSRMNTENMKFE
+446 LSRMNTDNMKFE
-458 GEHSG
+458 GEHNG
-463 VPYEDLPTE
+463 IPYEDLPTE
-472 KGAVVLHDGSVL
+472 KGAVVLHDGSVI
-484 SASNPINPKTL
+484 SASNPTNPKTL

-528 DIRRVAID
+528 EIRRVAID

-543 MQSGASGKFGAT
+543 MQSGSSGKFGAT

-592 KMSREETRYTI
+592 KMSREETRYTL

-612 RPELQKALTPSERI
+612 RPELQSALTPSERV

-681 RYGAEGLQEAIKKS
+681 RYGAEGLQEGIARS
-695 WLASYVSR
+695 WMNSYASR
-703 PEVKARVDAML
+703 PEVKARVDEM
-714 AEQLQAPQPTGRT
+714 
-727 AGTTPNKHSSADTAS
+727 
-742 YQIKLDD
+742 
-749 AATQASD
+749 
-756 KVAELKDVLT
+756 
-766 NAEKRVA
+766 
-773 DRERKL
+773 
-779 QNSKDRLASHEAKL
+779 L
-793 KELEEKLAAKPNSKT
+793 KELHG
-808 IPVKIESRKKM
+808 VK
-819 IETQKSHVRVNTE
+819 
-832 RLDYMKGQAD
+832 
-842 KVRDRI
+842 
-848 AKATTEAEAASVAA
+848 
-862 KRQKA
+862 
-867 SVDGHATTSGET
+867 
-879 TSGNAPQSAQ
+879 
-889 EVTMD
+889 EVTPE

-908 HSDQFTNSSVIEENI
+908 HSDQFTNSSIIEENI

-941 DSDISITMPD
+941 DSDLSITMPD
-951 GQQFAV
+951 GQQFSV

-969 PAYDRRING
+969 PAYDRRVNG

-997 LALKAKAEGDG
+997 LALKAKAGGDG

-1036 ETSLRSIN
+1036 ETSMRAIN

-1063 AGMIAT
+1063 AGMFAT

-1187 RWERE
+1187 RWEKE

-1277 KSFTIKSLNSKFL
+1277 KSFTIKSLNSKFV

-1327 AYGMPKEKRKE
+1327 AYGMPKEQRKE

-1362 PLAMADLVGGA
+1362 PLAMADLVGGV

-1379 KMARST
+1379 KMVRST

-1436 VVNSPNKATE
+1436 VVNSPNKATS

-1467 QQLVVKIYEAN
+1467 QQLVIKIYEAN

>member
-125 KGDFS
+125 KGDFA
-130 SISEEGRNYLRN
+130 SISEEGRNYMRN

-151 SGQLE
+151 AGQLE
-156 AFGGITPKGKGIPAD
+156 TFGGITPKGKGIPAE
-171 VGLAGIGHKQ
+171 VGLAGIGHSQ
-181 KVTQELPESTSFD
+181 KVTQKLPESTSFD

-232 DAAEAELSNSVAGV
+232 NAAEAELSNSVAGM

-269 NSHVWTPEELEK
+269 NSHIWTPEELEK
-281 IRTEVKNPAYINVVT
+281 IRTEVKNPAYLNVVT

-312 NFEADA
+312 NFENDSL
-318 RAADAGLGA
+318 AAESGLGA

-380 VAGGDSDYAGAA
+380 VAGGDADYAGAA

-406 DAIAAVLKR
+406 DAVAAGLKR
-415 GKPEAE
+415 SKPEAE

-435 RETARNANSTD
+435 RETARNANSAD

-458 GEHSG
+458 GEYKG
-463 VPYEDLPTE
+463 VPYEELPTE
-472 KGAVVLHDGSVL
+472 KGAVVLHDGSIL

-543 MQSGASGKFGAT
+543 MQSGSSGKYGST
-555 ASDIHERLHGTDQRT
+555 ASDIFEKLRGTDQRT

-592 KMSREETRYTI
+592 KMSREEARYTI
-603 YRRAALAIE
+603 ERRVALAIE
-612 RPELQKALTPSERI
+612 NPELQKALTPNERI
-626 VMDIIKRH
+626 VMDIVKRH
-634 FDTKRELM
+634 YDTKRELM
-642 ENPAIFGNT
+642 ENPAVFGNT

-672 RHAKALMIQ
+672 KYAKALKIQ
-681 RYGAEGLQEAIKKS
+681 RYGAEGLQEGIARS
-695 WLASYVSR
+695 WMCSYDLR
-703 PEVKARVDAML
+703 PAVKARID
-714 AEQLQAPQPTGRT
+714 
-727 AGTTPNKHSSADTAS
+727 
-742 YQIKLDD
+742 
-749 AATQASD
+749 
-756 KVAELKDVLT
+756 
-766 NAEKRVA
+766 
-773 DRERKL
+773 
-779 QNSKDRLASHEAKL
+779 EAL
-793 KELEEKLAAKPNSKT
+793 KEMHGVE
-808 IPVKIESRKKM
+808 
-819 IETQKSHVRVNTE
+819 
-832 RLDYMKGQAD
+832 
-842 KVRDRI
+842 
-848 AKATTEAEAASVAA
+848 
-862 KRQKA
+862 
-867 SVDGHATTSGET
+867 
-879 TSGNAPQSAQ
+879 
-889 EVTMD
+889 EVTHD
-894 MVEKYAMDKAYGIS
+894 MVYKYAMDKAYGIS
-908 HSDQFTNSSVIEENI
+908 HSDRFTNSSIIEENI

-941 DSDISITMPD
+941 DSDLAITMPD
-951 GQQFAV
+951 GEQFSV
-957 NDLRDFDMFRIM
+957 NDLRDFSMLRIM
-969 PAYDRRING
+969 AAYDRRING

-1036 ETSLRSIN
+1036 ETSLRAIN

-1111 LIRPKRADI
+1111 LIRPQRADI

-1130 GPAVANIV
+1130 GPVVANIV

-1153 WTKMLN
+1153 WTKLLN

-1187 RWERE
+1187 RWEKE

-1198 SVTPEQMAGIKSL
+1198 SVTPEQMAGIKAL

-1224 TVKDKQAFSMD
+1224 TVKDKHAFSMD

-1362 PLAMADLVGGA
+1362 PLAIADLVGG
-1373 LGFESS
+1373 LFGVESS

-1392 KERDPNKPYTSR
+1392 RERDPNKPYTSW
-1404 EVMGAMGSNLLEQMP
+1404 EVMGNMGSNILEQMP

-1425 NVGATLMNAAG
+1425 NVGASLLNTAG
-1436 VVNSPNKATE
+1436 VVNAPNKATE

-1467 QQLVVKIYEAN
+1467 QQLVLKIYEAN
-1478 GVNLKERRK
+1478 GVNLRERRK

>member
-39 RFQPTAKSKTG
+39 RFKPTAKSKTG

-59 ATAKAMG
+59 ATAKALG

-125 KGDFS
+125 KGDFA
-130 SISEEGRNYLRN
+130 SISEEGRNYMRN

-151 SGQLE
+151 AGQLE
-156 AFGGITPKGKGIPAD
+156 TFGGITPKGKGIPAE

-232 DAAEAELSNSVAGV
+232 NAAEAELSNSVAGM

-269 NSHVWTPEELEK
+269 NSHIWTPEELEK

-304 ALIKLANE
+304 DLIKLANE
-312 NFEADA
+312 NFENDS
-318 RAADAGLGA
+318 RAAEAGLGA
-327 KLSAGVIGAGVDPL
+327 KLSAGIIGAGVDPL

-380 VAGGDSDYAGAA
+380 VAGGDADYAGAA
-392 LGGFVFGAGMSAIS
+392 LGGFLFGAGMSAIS
-406 DAIAAVLKR
+406 DAVAAGLKR
-415 GKPEAE
+415 SKPEAE

-458 GEHSG
+458 GEHNG

-495 KEFSEVDPEKAARGI
+495 QEFSEVDPEKAARGI
-510 KLAGFTEIGLKT
+510 KLAWFTEIGLKT

-555 ASDIHERLHGTDQRT
+555 ASDIHERLRGTDQRT

-592 KMSREETRYTI
+592 KMTREETRYTI

-681 RYGAEGLQEAIKKS
+681 RYGAEGLQEGIARS
-695 WLASYVSR
+695 WMNSYVSR
-703 PEVKARVDAML
+703 PEVKARVDEM
-714 AEQLQAPQPTGRT
+714 
-727 AGTTPNKHSSADTAS
+727 
-742 YQIKLDD
+742 
-749 AATQASD
+749 
-756 KVAELKDVLT
+756 
-766 NAEKRVA
+766 
-773 DRERKL
+773 
-779 QNSKDRLASHEAKL
+779 L
-793 KELEEKLAAKPNSKT
+793 KEVHG
-808 IPVKIESRKKM
+808 VK
-819 IETQKSHVRVNTE
+819 
-832 RLDYMKGQAD
+832 
-842 KVRDRI
+842 
-848 AKATTEAEAASVAA
+848 
-862 KRQKA
+862 
-867 SVDGHATTSGET
+867 
-879 TSGNAPQSAQ
+879 
-889 EVTMD
+889 EVTPE

-908 HSDQFTNSSVIEENI
+908 HSDQFTNSSIIEENI

-941 DSDISITMPD
+941 DSDLSITMPD
-951 GQQFAV
+951 GQQFSV

-1153 WTKMLN
+1153 WTKLLN

-1187 RWERE
+1187 RWEKE

-1362 PLAMADLVGGA
+1362 PLAMADLVGGV
-1373 LGFESS
+1373 LGLESS

-1385 ILPKDTM
+1385 ILPKDTT

-1404 EVMGAMGSNLLEQMP
+1404 EVIGAMGSNLLEQMP

-1467 QQLVVKIYEAN
+1467 QQLVLKIYEAN
-1478 GVNLKERRK
+1478 GVNLRERRK

>member
-1 MDKYDKNVPSE
+1 MDKYDKNVPSD

-39 RFQPTAKSKTG
+39 RFVPTAKSKTG

-59 ATAKAMG
+59 ATAKALG

-125 KGDFS
+125 NGDFA
-130 SISEEGRNYLRN
+130 SISEEGRNYMRS

-151 SGQLE
+151 TGQLE
-156 AFGGITPKGKGIPAD
+156 TFGGITPKGKGIPAE

-217 TLDEYNSRSTFFGFK
+217 TLDEYNNRSTFFGFK
-232 DAAEAELSNSVAGV
+232 NAAEAELSNSVAGM

-269 NSHVWTPEELEK
+269 NSHIWTPEELEK

-304 ALIKLANE
+304 DLIKLANE
-312 NFEADA
+312 NFENDSL
-318 RAADAGLGA
+318 AAEAGLGA

-380 VAGGDSDYAGAA
+380 VAGGDADYAGAA

-406 DAIAAVLKR
+406 DAIAAGLKR
-415 GKPEAE
+415 SKPEAE

-446 LSRMNTENMKFE
+446 LSRMNTENMKFA
-458 GEHSG
+458 GEHNG

-681 RYGAEGLQEAIKKS
+681 RYGAEGLQEGIARS
-695 WLASYVSR
+695 WMNSYVSR
-703 PEVKARVDAML
+703 PEVKARVDEM
-714 AEQLQAPQPTGRT
+714 
-727 AGTTPNKHSSADTAS
+727 
-742 YQIKLDD
+742 
-749 AATQASD
+749 
-756 KVAELKDVLT
+756 
-766 NAEKRVA
+766 
-773 DRERKL
+773 
-779 QNSKDRLASHEAKL
+779 L
-793 KELEEKLAAKPNSKT
+793 KEVHG
-808 IPVKIESRKKM
+808 VK
-819 IETQKSHVRVNTE
+819 
-832 RLDYMKGQAD
+832 
-842 KVRDRI
+842 
-848 AKATTEAEAASVAA
+848 
-862 KRQKA
+862 
-867 SVDGHATTSGET
+867 
-879 TSGNAPQSAQ
+879 
-889 EVTMD
+889 EVTPE

-908 HSDQFTNSSVIEENI
+908 HSDQFTNSSIIEENI

-941 DSDISITMPD
+941 DSDLSITMPD
-951 GQQFAV
+951 GQQFSV

-1187 RWERE
+1187 RWEKE

-1362 PLAMADLVGGA
+1362 PLAMADLVGGV

-1467 QQLVVKIYEAN
+1467 QQLVIKIYEAN
-1478 GVNLKERRK
+1478 GVNLRERRK

>member
-1 MDKYDKNVPSE
+1 MDKYDKNVPSD

-39 RFQPTAKSKTG
+39 RFVPTAKSKTG

-86 AAKHLAGLVGKFDG
+86 AAKHLAGLVGRFDG

-125 KGDFS
+125 KGDFA
-130 SISEEGRNYLRN
+130 SISEEGRNYMRN

-151 SGQLE
+151 AGQLE
-156 AFGGITPKGKGIPAD
+156 TFGGITPKGKGIPAE

-232 DAAEAELSNSVAGV
+232 DAAEAELSNSVAGM

-269 NSHVWTPEELEK
+269 NSHIWTPEELEK

-304 ALIKLANE
+304 DLIKLANE
-312 NFEADA
+312 NFEADS
-318 RAADAGLGA
+318 RAAEAGLGA

-380 VAGGDSDYAGAA
+380 VAGGDADYSGAA

-406 DAIAAVLKR
+406 DAIAAGLKR
-415 GKPEAE
+415 SKPEAE

-446 LSRMNTENMKFE
+446 LSRMNTENMKFA
-458 GEHSG
+458 GEHNG

-528 DIRRVAID
+528 NIRRVAID

-592 KMSREETRYTI
+592 KMSREETRYAI

-612 RPELQKALTPSERI
+612 RPELQKVLTPAERT

-681 RYGAEGLQEAIKKS
+681 RYGAEGLQEGIARS
-695 WLASYVSR
+695 WMNSYTSR
-703 PEVKARVDAML
+703 PEVKARVDEM
-714 AEQLQAPQPTGRT
+714 
-727 AGTTPNKHSSADTAS
+727 
-742 YQIKLDD
+742 
-749 AATQASD
+749 
-756 KVAELKDVLT
+756 
-766 NAEKRVA
+766 
-773 DRERKL
+773 
-779 QNSKDRLASHEAKL
+779 L
-793 KELEEKLAAKPNSKT
+793 KE
-808 IPVKIESRKKM
+808 V
-819 IETQKSHVRVNTE
+819 HGV
-832 RLDYMKGQAD
+832 
-842 KVRDRI
+842 
-848 AKATTEAEAASVAA
+848 
-862 KRQKA
+862 
-867 SVDGHATTSGET
+867 
-879 TSGNAPQSAQ
+879 Q
-889 EVTMD
+889 EVTPE

-941 DSDISITMPD
+941 DSDLSITMPD
-951 GQQFAV
+951 GQQFSV

-987 KTTKELKDEI
+987 KTTQELKDEI

-1153 WTKMLN
+1153 WTKLLN

-1175 DVISATLTGKTT
+1175 DVISATLSGKTT
-1187 RWERE
+1187 RWEKE

-1338 YLERALDPT
+1338 YLERALDPI

-1362 PLAMADLVGGA
+1362 PLAMADLVGGV

-1385 ILPKDTM
+1385 ILPKATM
-1392 KERDPNKPYTSR
+1392 KERDPNKPYTSW

-1425 NVGATLMNAAG
+1425 NVGASLLNAAG
-1436 VVNSPNKATE
+1436 VVNAPNKATE

-1467 QQLVVKIYEAN
+1467 QQLVMKIYEAN
-1478 GVNLKERRK
+1478 GVNLRERRK

>member
-39 RFQPTAKSKTG
+39 RFKPTAKSKTG

-86 AAKHLAGLVGKFDG
+86 AAKHLANLVGKFDG

-125 KGDFS
+125 KGDFAA
-130 SISEEGRNYLRN
+130 ISEEGRNYMRN
-142 LLDVAKSPM
+142 LLDVARSPM
-151 SGQLE
+151 AGQLE
-156 AFGGITPKGKGIPAD
+156 TFGGITPKGKGIPAEA
-171 VGLAGIGHKQ
+171 GLAGIGHSQ

-194 VKGIEQ
+194 VNGIEQ

-217 TLDEYNSRSTFFGFK
+217 TLDEYNKRSTFFGFK
-232 DAAEAELSNSVAGV
+232 DATKAELSNSVAGM

-269 NSHVWTPEELEK
+269 NSHIWTPEELEK

-304 ALIKLANE
+304 DLIKLANE
-312 NFEADA
+312 NFENDS
-318 RAADAGLGA
+318 RAAEAGLGA

-348 VTGKGFKLINKA
+348 VTGKGFKLVNKA

-380 VAGGDSDYAGAA
+380 VAGGDAHYSEAA
-392 LGGFVFGAGMSAIS
+392 LSGFLFGAGMSAIS
-406 DAIAAVLKR
+406 DAVAAGLKR
-415 GKPEAE
+415 SKPEAE

-435 RETARNANSTD
+435 RETARNANSAD

-458 GEHSG
+458 GEHNG
-463 VPYEDLPTE
+463 IPYADLPTE
-472 KGAVVLHDGSVL
+472 KGAVVLHDGSVI

-528 DIRRVAID
+528 AIRRVAID

-612 RPELQKALTPSERI
+612 RPELQSALTPSEKI

-681 RYGAEGLQEAIKKS
+681 RYGAEGLQEGIARS
-695 WLASYVSR
+695 WMNSYVSR
-703 PEVKARVDAML
+703 PEVKARVDEM
-714 AEQLQAPQPTGRT
+714 
-727 AGTTPNKHSSADTAS
+727 
-742 YQIKLDD
+742 
-749 AATQASD
+749 
-756 KVAELKDVLT
+756 
-766 NAEKRVA
+766 
-773 DRERKL
+773 
-779 QNSKDRLASHEAKL
+779 L
-793 KELEEKLAAKPNSKT
+793 KELHG
-808 IPVKIESRKKM
+808 VK
-819 IETQKSHVRVNTE
+819 
-832 RLDYMKGQAD
+832 
-842 KVRDRI
+842 
-848 AKATTEAEAASVAA
+848 
-862 KRQKA
+862 
-867 SVDGHATTSGET
+867 
-879 TSGNAPQSAQ
+879 
-889 EVTMD
+889 EVTPE

-908 HSDQFTNSSVIEENI
+908 HSDQFTNSSIIEENI

-941 DSDISITMPD
+941 DSDLSITMPD
-951 GQQFAV
+951 GQQFSV

-969 PAYDRRING
+969 PAYDRRVNG

-1036 ETSLRSIN
+1036 ETSMRAIN

-1063 AGMIAT
+1063 AGMFAT

-1153 WTKMLN
+1153 WTKVLN

-1187 RWERE
+1187 RWEKE

-1198 SVTPEQMAGIKSL
+1198 SITPEQMAGIKSL

-1277 KSFTIKSLNSKFL
+1277 KSFTIKSLNSKFV

-1307 TGIISMGLA
+1307 TGITSMGLA
-1316 GGYYAMAAHVK
+1316 GGLYAMSVHAK

-1352 SLSRSSQLGA
+1352 SLSRSSHLGA
-1362 PLAMADLVGGA
+1362 PLAMADLVGGV

-1425 NVGATLMNAAG
+1425 NVGASLMNAAG

>member
-1 MDKYDKNVPSE
+1 MDKYDKNVPSD

-75 DRLNPELAINA
+75 DRLSPELAINA

-156 AFGGITPKGKGIPAD
+156 AFGGITPKCKGIPSD

-211 WETHGE
+211 LETHGE

-232 DAAEAELSNSVAGV
+232 DAAEAELSNSIAGV

-406 DAIAAVLKR
+406 DAIAAGLKR

-458 GEHSG
+458 GEHNG

-495 KEFSEVDPEKAARGI
+495 KEFSEVNPEKAARGI

-543 MQSGASGKFGAT
+543 MQSGSSGKFGAT

-612 RPELQKALTPSERI
+612 RQELQKVLTPSERI

-681 RYGAEGLQEAIKKS
+681 RYGAEGLQEGIARS
-695 WLASYVSR
+695 WMNSYTSR
-703 PEVKARVDAML
+703 PEVKARVDEM
-714 AEQLQAPQPTGRT
+714 
-727 AGTTPNKHSSADTAS
+727 
-742 YQIKLDD
+742 
-749 AATQASD
+749 
-756 KVAELKDVLT
+756 
-766 NAEKRVA
+766 
-773 DRERKL
+773 
-779 QNSKDRLASHEAKL
+779 L
-793 KELEEKLAAKPNSKT
+793 KEVHG
-808 IPVKIESRKKM
+808 VK
-819 IETQKSHVRVNTE
+819 
-832 RLDYMKGQAD
+832 
-842 KVRDRI
+842 
-848 AKATTEAEAASVAA
+848 
-862 KRQKA
+862 
-867 SVDGHATTSGET
+867 
-879 TSGNAPQSAQ
+879 
-889 EVTMD
+889 EVTPE

-908 HSDQFTNSSVIEENI
+908 HSDQFTNSSIIEENI

-941 DSDISITMPD
+941 DSDLSITMPD
-951 GQQFAV
+951 GQQFSV

-1187 RWERE
+1187 RWEKE

-1362 PLAMADLVGGA
+1362 PLAMADLVGGV

>member
-1 MDKYDKNVPSE
+1 MDKYDKNVPSD

-39 RFQPTAKSKTG
+39 RFVPTAKSKTG

-59 ATAKAMG
+59 ATAKALG

-125 KGDFS
+125 KGDFA
-130 SISEEGRNYLRN
+130 SISEEGRNYMRS

-151 SGQLE
+151 AGQLE
-156 AFGGITPKGKGIPAD
+156 TFGGITPKGKGIPAE

-217 TLDEYNSRSTFFGFK
+217 TLDEYNNRSTFFGFK
-232 DAAEAELSNSVAGV
+232 NAAEAELSHSVAGM

-269 NSHVWTPEELEK
+269 NSHIWTPEELEK

-304 ALIKLANE
+304 DLIKLANE
-312 NFEADA
+312 NFENDSL
-318 RAADAGLGA
+318 AAEAGLGA
-327 KLSAGVIGAGVDPL
+327 KLSAGIIGAGVDPL

-380 VAGGDSDYAGAA
+380 VAGGDADYAGAA

-406 DAIAAVLKR
+406 DAIAAGLKR
-415 GKPEAE
+415 SKPEAE

-435 RETARNANSTD
+435 RETARNANSAD

-458 GEHSG
+458 GEHNG
-463 VPYEDLPTE
+463 VPYEDLSTE

-543 MQSGASGKFGAT
+543 MQSGSSGKFGAT

-612 RPELQKALTPSERI
+612 RPELQKVLTPSERI

-681 RYGAEGLQEAIKKS
+681 RYGAEGLQEGIARS
-695 WLASYVSR
+695 WMNSYVSR
-703 PEVKARVDAML
+703 PEVKARVDEM
-714 AEQLQAPQPTGRT
+714 
-727 AGTTPNKHSSADTAS
+727 
-742 YQIKLDD
+742 
-749 AATQASD
+749 
-756 KVAELKDVLT
+756 
-766 NAEKRVA
+766 
-773 DRERKL
+773 
-779 QNSKDRLASHEAKL
+779 L
-793 KELEEKLAAKPNSKT
+793 KELHG
-808 IPVKIESRKKM
+808 VK
-819 IETQKSHVRVNTE
+819 
-832 RLDYMKGQAD
+832 
-842 KVRDRI
+842 
-848 AKATTEAEAASVAA
+848 
-862 KRQKA
+862 
-867 SVDGHATTSGET
+867 
-879 TSGNAPQSAQ
+879 
-889 EVTMD
+889 EVTPE

-908 HSDQFTNSSVIEENI
+908 HSDQFTNSSIIEENI

-941 DSDISITMPD
+941 DSDLSITMPD
-951 GQQFAV
+951 GQQFSV

-1187 RWERE
+1187 RWEKE

-1277 KSFTIKSLNSKFL
+1277 KSFTIKSLNSKFI

-1327 AYGMPKEKRKE
+1327 AYGMPKEQRKE

-1362 PLAMADLVGGA
+1362 PLAMADLVGGI
-1373 LGFESS
+1373 LGVESS
-1379 KMARST
+1379 KMVRST

-1467 QQLVVKIYEAN
+1467 QQLVLKIYEAN

>member
-22 ANGVSYDLLRKV
+22 ATGVSYDLLRKV

-39 RFQPTAKSKTG
+39 RFVPTAKSKTG

-59 ATAKAMG
+59 ATAKALG

-125 KGDFS
+125 KGDFA
-130 SISEEGRNYLRN
+130 SISEEGRNYMRN

-151 SGQLE
+151 AGQLE
-156 AFGGITPKGKGIPAD
+156 TFGGITPKGKGIPAE

-232 DAAEAELSNSVAGV
+232 DAAEAELSNSVAGM

-304 ALIKLANE
+304 DLIKLANE
-312 NFEADA
+312 NFENDS
-318 RAADAGLGA
+318 RAAEAGLGA
-327 KLSAGVIGAGVDPL
+327 KLSAGIIGAGVDPL

-380 VAGGDSDYAGAA
+380 VAGGDADYAGAA
-392 LGGFVFGAGMSAIS
+392 LGGFLFGAGMSAIS
-406 DAIAAVLKR
+406 DAVAAGLKR
-415 GKPEAE
+415 SKPEAE

-435 RETARNANSTD
+435 RETARNANSAD

-458 GEHSG
+458 GEHNG

-472 KGAVVLHDGSVL
+472 RGAVVLHDGSVL

-495 KEFSEVDPEKAARGI
+495 QEFSEVDPEKAARGI

-612 RPELQKALTPSERI
+612 RPELQKVLTPSERI

-681 RYGAEGLQEAIKKS
+681 RYGAEGLQEGIARS
-695 WLASYVSR
+695 WMNSYISR
-703 PEVKARVDAML
+703 PEVKARVDEML
-714 AEQLQAPQPTGRT
+714 T
-727 AGTTPNKHSSADTAS
+727 
-742 YQIKLDD
+742 
-749 AATQASD
+749 
-756 KVAELKDVLT
+756 EL
-766 NAEKRVA
+766 
-773 DRERKL
+773 
-779 QNSKDRLASHEAKL
+779 HG
-793 KELEEKLAAKPNSKT
+793 
-808 IPVKIESRKKM
+808 VK
-819 IETQKSHVRVNTE
+819 
-832 RLDYMKGQAD
+832 
-842 KVRDRI
+842 
-848 AKATTEAEAASVAA
+848 
-862 KRQKA
+862 
-867 SVDGHATTSGET
+867 
-879 TSGNAPQSAQ
+879 
-889 EVTMD
+889 EVTPE

-908 HSDQFTNSSVIEENI
+908 HSDQFTNSSIIEENI

-941 DSDISITMPD
+941 DSDLSITMPD
-951 GQQFAV
+951 GQQFSV

-1055 GAQNLTEI
+1055 GAQNITEI
-1063 AGMIAT
+1063 AGMIVT
-1069 GNVRALGHGIPI
+1069 GNVRALSHGIPI

-1153 WTKMLN
+1153 WTKLLN

-1187 RWERE
+1187 RWEKE

-1224 TVKDKQAFSMD
+1224 TVKDKQTFSMD

-1277 KSFTIKSLNSKFL
+1277 KTFTIKSLNSKFL

-1307 TGIISMGLA
+1307 SIITSMGLA
-1316 GGYYAMAAHVK
+1316 GGFYAMAAHVK
-1327 AYGMPKEKRKE
+1327 AYALPKEKRKE

-1362 PLAMADLVGGA
+1362 PLAMADLVGGV

-1467 QQLVVKIYEAN
+1467 QQLVIKIYEAN
-1478 GVNLKERRK
+1478 GVNLRERRK

>member
-1 MDKYDKNVPSE
+1 MDKYDKNVPSD

-125 KGDFS
+125 KGDFA

-156 AFGGITPKGKGIPAD
+156 TFGGITPKGKGIPAD

-232 DAAEAELSNSVAGV
+232 NAAEAELSNSVAGM

-269 NSHVWTPEELEK
+269 NSHIWTPEELEK

-304 ALIKLANE
+304 DLIKLANE
-312 NFEADA
+312 NFENDA
-318 RAADAGLGA
+318 RSAEAGLGA
-327 KLSAGVIGAGVDPL
+327 KLSAGIIGAGVDPL

-348 VTGKGFKLINKA
+348 VTGNSFKLINKA

-380 VAGGDSDYAGAA
+380 VAGGDANYSGAA

-406 DAIAAVLKR
+406 DAIAAGLKR
-415 GKPEAE
+415 SKPEVE

-435 RETARNANSTD
+435 RETARNANSSD

-458 GEHSG
+458 GEHNG
-463 VPYEDLPTE
+463 VPYEDLSTE

-484 SASNPINPKTL
+484 SASNPVNPKTL

-681 RYGAEGLQEAIKKS
+681 RYGAEGLQEGIARS
-695 WLASYVSR
+695 WMNSYISR
-703 PEVKARVDAML
+703 PEVKARVDEM
-714 AEQLQAPQPTGRT
+714 
-727 AGTTPNKHSSADTAS
+727 
-742 YQIKLDD
+742 
-749 AATQASD
+749 
-756 KVAELKDVLT
+756 
-766 NAEKRVA
+766 
-773 DRERKL
+773 
-779 QNSKDRLASHEAKL
+779 L
-793 KELEEKLAAKPNSKT
+793 KEVHG
-808 IPVKIESRKKM
+808 VK
-819 IETQKSHVRVNTE
+819 
-832 RLDYMKGQAD
+832 
-842 KVRDRI
+842 
-848 AKATTEAEAASVAA
+848 
-862 KRQKA
+862 
-867 SVDGHATTSGET
+867 
-879 TSGNAPQSAQ
+879 
-889 EVTMD
+889 EVTPE

-908 HSDQFTNSSVIEENI
+908 HSDQFTNSSIIEENI

-941 DSDISITMPD
+941 DSDLSITMPD
-951 GQQFAV
+951 GQQFSV

-1362 PLAMADLVGGA
+1362 PLAMADLVGGV

-1467 QQLVVKIYEAN
+1467 QQIVVKIYEAN

>member
-1 MDKYDKNVPSE
+1 MDKYDKNVPSD

-39 RFQPTAKSKTG
+39 RFVPTAKSKTG

-59 ATAKAMG
+59 ATAKALG

-125 KGDFS
+125 KGDFA
-130 SISEEGRNYLRN
+130 SISEEGRNYMRN

-151 SGQLE
+151 AGQLE
-156 AFGGITPKGKGIPAD
+156 TFGGITPKGKGIPAE

-232 DAAEAELSNSVAGV
+232 NAAEAELSNSVAGM

-269 NSHVWTPEELEK
+269 NSHIWTPEELEK

-304 ALIKLANE
+304 DLIKLAND
-312 NFEADA
+312 NFENDS
-318 RAADAGLGA
+318 RAAEAGLGA
-327 KLSAGVIGAGVDPL
+327 KLSAGIIGAGVDPL

-380 VAGGDSDYAGAA
+380 VAGGDADYAGAA
-392 LGGFVFGAGMSAIS
+392 LGGFMFGAGMSAIS
-406 DAIAAVLKR
+406 DAVAAGLKR
-415 GKPEAE
+415 SKPEAE

-458 GEHSG
+458 GEHNG

-472 KGAVVLHDGSVL
+472 RGAVVLHDGSVL

-495 KEFSEVDPEKAARGI
+495 QEFSEVDPEKAARGI

-612 RPELQKALTPSERI
+612 RPELQKVLTPSERI

-672 RHAKALMIQ
+672 RHAKSLMIQ
-681 RYGAEGLQEAIKKS
+681 RYGAEGLQEGIARS
-695 WLASYVSR
+695 WLNSYVSR
-703 PEVKARVDAML
+703 PEVKARVDEM
-714 AEQLQAPQPTGRT
+714 
-727 AGTTPNKHSSADTAS
+727 
-742 YQIKLDD
+742 
-749 AATQASD
+749 
-756 KVAELKDVLT
+756 
-766 NAEKRVA
+766 
-773 DRERKL
+773 
-779 QNSKDRLASHEAKL
+779 L
-793 KELEEKLAAKPNSKT
+793 KEVHG
-808 IPVKIESRKKM
+808 VK
-819 IETQKSHVRVNTE
+819 
-832 RLDYMKGQAD
+832 
-842 KVRDRI
+842 
-848 AKATTEAEAASVAA
+848 
-862 KRQKA
+862 
-867 SVDGHATTSGET
+867 
-879 TSGNAPQSAQ
+879 
-889 EVTMD
+889 EVTPE

-908 HSDQFTNSSVIEENI
+908 HSDQFTNSSIIEENI

-941 DSDISITMPD
+941 DSDLSITMPD
-951 GQQFAV
+951 GQQFSV

-1093 AKELKELHASLF
+1093 AKELKELHSALF

-1153 WTKMLN
+1153 WTKLLN

-1187 RWERE
+1187 RWEKE

-1352 SLSRSSQLGA
+1352 SLSRSSQLGT
-1362 PLAMADLVGGA
+1362 PLAMADLVGGV

-1467 QQLVVKIYEAN
+1467 QQLVLKIYEAN
-1478 GVNLKERRK
+1478 GVNLRERRK

>member
-125 KGDFS
+125 KGDFA
-130 SISEEGRNYLRN
+130 SISEEGRNYMRN

-151 SGQLE
+151 AGQLE
-156 AFGGITPKGKGIPAD
+156 TFGGITPKGKGIPAE
-171 VGLAGIGHKQ
+171 VGLAGIGHSQ
-181 KVTQELPESTSFD
+181 KVTQKLPESTSFD

-232 DAAEAELSNSVAGV
+232 NAAEAELSNSVAGM

-269 NSHVWTPEELEK
+269 NSHIWTPEELEK
-281 IRTEVKNPAYINVVT
+281 IRTEVKNPAYLNVVT

-312 NFEADA
+312 NFENDSL
-318 RAADAGLGA
+318 AAESGLGA

-380 VAGGDSDYAGAA
+380 VAGGDADYAGAA

-406 DAIAAVLKR
+406 DAVAAGLKR
-415 GKPEAE
+415 SKPEAE

-435 RETARNANSTD
+435 RETARNANSAD

-458 GEHSG
+458 GEYKG
-463 VPYEDLPTE
+463 VPYEELPTE
-472 KGAVVLHDGSVL
+472 KGAVVLHDGSIL

-543 MQSGASGKFGAT
+543 MQSGSSGKYGST
-555 ASDIHERLHGTDQRT
+555 ASDIFEKLRGTDQRT

-592 KMSREETRYTI
+592 KMSREEARYTI
-603 YRRAALAIE
+603 ERRVALAIE
-612 RPELQKALTPSERI
+612 NPELQKALTPNERI
-626 VMDIIKRH
+626 VMDIVKRH
-634 FDTKRELM
+634 YDTKRELM
-642 ENPAIFGNT
+642 ENPAVFGNT

-672 RHAKALMIQ
+672 KYAKALKIQ
-681 RYGAEGLQEAIKKS
+681 RYGAEGLQEGIARS
-695 WLASYVSR
+695 WMCSYDLR
-703 PEVKARVDAML
+703 PAVKARID
-714 AEQLQAPQPTGRT
+714 
-727 AGTTPNKHSSADTAS
+727 
-742 YQIKLDD
+742 
-749 AATQASD
+749 
-756 KVAELKDVLT
+756 
-766 NAEKRVA
+766 
-773 DRERKL
+773 
-779 QNSKDRLASHEAKL
+779 EAL
-793 KELEEKLAAKPNSKT
+793 KEMHGVE
-808 IPVKIESRKKM
+808 
-819 IETQKSHVRVNTE
+819 
-832 RLDYMKGQAD
+832 
-842 KVRDRI
+842 
-848 AKATTEAEAASVAA
+848 
-862 KRQKA
+862 
-867 SVDGHATTSGET
+867 
-879 TSGNAPQSAQ
+879 
-889 EVTMD
+889 EVTHD
-894 MVEKYAMDKAYGIS
+894 MVYKYAMDKAYGIS
-908 HSDQFTNSSVIEENI
+908 HSDRFTNSSIIEENI

-941 DSDISITMPD
+941 DSDLAITMPD
-951 GQQFAV
+951 GEQFSV
-957 NDLRDFDMFRIM
+957 NDLRDFSMLRIM
-969 PAYDRRING
+969 AAYDRRING

-1036 ETSLRSIN
+1036 ETSLRAIN

-1111 LIRPKRADI
+1111 LIRPQRADI

-1130 GPAVANIV
+1130 GPVVANIV

-1153 WTKMLN
+1153 WTKLLN

-1187 RWERE
+1187 RWEKE

-1198 SVTPEQMAGIKSL
+1198 SVTPEQMAGIKAL

-1224 TVKDKQAFSMD
+1224 TVKDKHAFSMD

-1362 PLAMADLVGGA
+1362 PLAMADLVGG
-1373 LGFESS
+1373 LFGVESS

-1392 KERDPNKPYTSR
+1392 RERDPNKPYTSW
-1404 EVMGAMGSNLLEQMP
+1404 EVMGNMGSNILEQMP

-1425 NVGATLMNAAG
+1425 NVGASLLNTAG
-1436 VVNSPNKATE
+1436 VVNAPNKATE

-1467 QQLVVKIYEAN
+1467 QQLVLKIYEAN
-1478 GVNLKERRK
+1478 GVNLRERRK

>member
-1 MDKYDKNVPSE
+1 MDKYDKNVPSD

-66 LRVTDGPDD
+66 LNVTDGPDD
-75 DRLNPELAINA
+75 RLVPELSINA
-86 AAKHLAGLVGKFDG
+86 AAKHLAELVNKFDG

-105 ALAYNQGEGRLGNP
+105 ALAYNQGEGRLGAP
-119 QLEAYS
+119 QLEAYT

-130 SISEEGRNYLRN
+130 AISEEGRNYMRN
-142 LLDVAKSPM
+142 LMDVARSPM

-156 AFGGITPKGKGIPAD
+156 AFGGITPKGKGIPAE
-171 VGLAGIGHKQ
+171 VGLAGIGHSQ

-194 VKGIEQ
+194 VNGIEQ

-217 TLDEYNSRSTFFGFK
+217 TLDEYNSRSTFFFGFK
-232 DAAEAELSNSVAGV
+232 KDVDAEIHNSPLGM
-246 AFRAGRLDNGF
+246 AFRAGRLDNSF
-257 DVFKDTITPTRW
+257 DVFKDVITPTRW
-269 NSHVWTPEELEK
+269 NSYVPTQEDLEK
-281 IRTEVKNPAYINVVT
+281 LRNSGLPPSYYGVVT
-296 GGSPENLD
+296 GGD
-304 ALIKLANE
+304 AETWDDLIKLAKE
-312 NFEADA
+312 NYEKDLQKADS
-318 RAADAGLGA
+318 G
-327 KLSAGVIGAGVDPL
+327 IGAQLAAGIIGAAFDPL
-341 SYVPMVG
+341 SYVPLVG

-360 LVVGAE
+360 LVVGAQ
-366 SAALNVASEGLRTS
+366 SAAINVASEGLRTS
-380 VAGGDSDYAGAA
+380 IAGGEADYTGAV
-392 LGGFVFGAGMSAIS
+392 LGGLVFGAGMSAIS
-406 DAIAAVLKR
+406 DTIAAGLRRSKQ
-415 GKPEAE
+415 EAE

-446 LSRMNTENMKFE
+446 LSRMNTENMKFA
-458 GEHSG
+458 GEHNG

-510 KLAGFTEIGLKT
+510 KLSGFTEIGLKT

-555 ASDIHERLHGTDQRT
+555 ASDILERLQGTDQRT

-592 KMSREETRYTI
+592 KMSREEARYTI

-612 RPELQKALTPSERI
+612 RPELQKVLTPSERI

-672 RHAKALMIQ
+672 RHAKAVMIQ
-681 RYGAEGLQEAIKKS
+681 RYGAEGLQEGIARS
-695 WLASYVSR
+695 WMNSYMSR
-703 PEVKARVDAML
+703 PEVKARVDEM
-714 AEQLQAPQPTGRT
+714 
-727 AGTTPNKHSSADTAS
+727 
-742 YQIKLDD
+742 
-749 AATQASD
+749 
-756 KVAELKDVLT
+756 
-766 NAEKRVA
+766 
-773 DRERKL
+773 
-779 QNSKDRLASHEAKL
+779 L
-793 KELEEKLAAKPNSKT
+793 KEVHG
-808 IPVKIESRKKM
+808 VK
-819 IETQKSHVRVNTE
+819 
-832 RLDYMKGQAD
+832 
-842 KVRDRI
+842 
-848 AKATTEAEAASVAA
+848 
-862 KRQKA
+862 
-867 SVDGHATTSGET
+867 
-879 TSGNAPQSAQ
+879 
-889 EVTMD
+889 EVTQE

-908 HSDQFTNSSVIEENI
+908 HSDQFTNSSIIEENI

-941 DSDISITMPD
+941 DSDLSITMPD
-951 GQQFAV
+951 GQQFSV

-1029 RNQDTVW
+1029 RNNDTVW
-1036 ETSLRSIN
+1036 ETSMRAIN

-1063 AGMIAT
+1063 AGMFAT

-1159 GTTNYLLDAAR
+1159 GTTNYLMDAAR
-1170 QGMLG
+1170 QGLLG

-1187 RWERE
+1187 RWEKE

-1211 IKEHMVRGEDGKF
+1211 IKEHMVRGDDGKF

-1248 ADEAMLR
+1248 ADEAMIR

-1277 KSFTIKSLNSKFL
+1277 KSFTIKSLNSKFV

-1307 TGIISMGLA
+1307 SIIISMGLA
-1316 GGYYAMAAHVK
+1316 GGFYAMAVNVK

-1352 SLSRSSQLGA
+1352 ALSRSSHFGA
-1362 PLAMADLVGGA
+1362 PFAIADLVGG
-1373 LGFESS
+1373 LFGVESS

-1385 ILPKDTM
+1385 ILPKDTV
-1392 KERDPNKPYTSR
+1392 KERDPNKPYTSW
-1404 EVMGAMGSNLLEQMP
+1404 EVMGNMGSNILEQMP

-1425 NVGATLMNAAG
+1425 NVGASLLNTAG
-1436 VVNSPNKATE
+1436 VVNAPNKATE

-1467 QQLVVKIYEAN
+1467 QQLVLKIYEAN
-1478 GVNLKERRK
+1478 GVNLRERRK

>member
-1 MDKYDKNVPSE
+1 MDKYDKNVPSD

-39 RFQPTAKSKTG
+39 RFAPTAKSKTG

-59 ATAKAMG
+59 ATAKALG
-66 LRVTDGPDD
+66 LRVTDGLDD

-125 KGDFS
+125 KGDFA

-156 AFGGITPKGKGIPAD
+156 TFGGITPKGKGIPAD

-681 RYGAEGLQEAIKKS
+681 RYGAEGLQEGIARS
-695 WLASYVSR
+695 WMNSYISR
-703 PEVKARVDAML
+703 PEVKARVDEM
-714 AEQLQAPQPTGRT
+714 
-727 AGTTPNKHSSADTAS
+727 
-742 YQIKLDD
+742 
-749 AATQASD
+749 
-756 KVAELKDVLT
+756 
-766 NAEKRVA
+766 
-773 DRERKL
+773 
-779 QNSKDRLASHEAKL
+779 L
-793 KELEEKLAAKPNSKT
+793 KEVHG
-808 IPVKIESRKKM
+808 VK
-819 IETQKSHVRVNTE
+819 
-832 RLDYMKGQAD
+832 
-842 KVRDRI
+842 
-848 AKATTEAEAASVAA
+848 
-862 KRQKA
+862 
-867 SVDGHATTSGET
+867 
-879 TSGNAPQSAQ
+879 
-889 EVTMD
+889 EVTPE

-908 HSDQFTNSSVIEENI
+908 HSDQFTNSSIIEENI

-941 DSDISITMPD
+941 DSDLSITMPD
-951 GQQFAV
+951 GQQFSV

-1277 KSFTIKSLNSKFL
+1277 KSFTIKSLNSKFV

-1327 AYGMPKEKRKE
+1327 AYGMPKEQRKE

-1362 PLAMADLVGGA
+1362 PLAMADLVGG
-1373 LGFESS
+1373 LFGVESS

-1467 QQLVVKIYEAN
+1467 QQLVIKIYEAN
-1478 GVNLKERRK
+1478 GVNLRERRK

>member
-1 MDKYDKNVPSE
+1 MDKYDKNVPSD

-39 RFQPTAKSKTG
+39 RFVPTAKSKTG
-50 PLGMMQFTK
+50 PLGMMQLTK
-59 ATAKAMG
+59 ATAKALG

-125 KGDFS
+125 KGDFA
-130 SISEEGRNYLRN
+130 SISEEGRNYMRS

-151 SGQLE
+151 AGQLE
-156 AFGGITPKGKGIPAD
+156 TFGGITPKGKGIPAE

-217 TLDEYNSRSTFFGFK
+217 TLDEYNSRSTLFGFK
-232 DAAEAELSNSVAGV
+232 NAAEAELSNSVSGM

-269 NSHVWTPEELEK
+269 NSHIWTPEELEK

-304 ALIKLANE
+304 DLIKLANE
-312 NFEADA
+312 NFENDSL
-318 RAADAGLGA
+318 AAEAGLGA
-327 KLSAGVIGAGVDPL
+327 KLSAGIIGAGVDPL
-341 SYVPMVG
+341 SYAPMVG
-348 VTGKGFKLINKA
+348 VTGKGFKLVNKA
-360 LVVGAE
+360 FVVGAE

-380 VAGGDSDYAGAA
+380 VAGGDADYAGAA

-406 DAIAAVLKR
+406 DAVAAGLKR
-415 GKPEAE
+415 SKPEAE

-446 LSRMNTENMKFE
+446 LSRMNTEDMKFE
-458 GEHSG
+458 GEHNG
-463 VPYEDLPTE
+463 VPYEDLSTE

-570 YNDLYKAMSDAM
+570 YNDMYKAMSDAM

-612 RPELQKALTPSERI
+612 RPELQKVLTPSERI

-681 RYGAEGLQEAIKKS
+681 RYGAEGLQEGIARS
-695 WLASYVSR
+695 WMNSYVSR
-703 PEVKARVDAML
+703 PEVKARVDEM
-714 AEQLQAPQPTGRT
+714 
-727 AGTTPNKHSSADTAS
+727 
-742 YQIKLDD
+742 
-749 AATQASD
+749 
-756 KVAELKDVLT
+756 
-766 NAEKRVA
+766 
-773 DRERKL
+773 
-779 QNSKDRLASHEAKL
+779 L
-793 KELEEKLAAKPNSKT
+793 KELHG
-808 IPVKIESRKKM
+808 VK
-819 IETQKSHVRVNTE
+819 
-832 RLDYMKGQAD
+832 
-842 KVRDRI
+842 
-848 AKATTEAEAASVAA
+848 
-862 KRQKA
+862 
-867 SVDGHATTSGET
+867 
-879 TSGNAPQSAQ
+879 
-889 EVTMD
+889 EVTPE

-908 HSDQFTNSSVIEENI
+908 HSDQFTNSSIIEENI

-941 DSDISITMPD
+941 DSDLSITMPD
-951 GQQFAV
+951 GQQFSV

-1187 RWERE
+1187 RWEKE

-1248 ADEAMLR
+1248 ADEAILR

-1277 KSFTIKSLNSKFL
+1277 KSFTIKSLNSKFM

-1362 PLAMADLVGGA
+1362 PLAMADLVGGV

-1436 VVNSPNKATE
+1436 AVNSPNKATE

>member
-1 MDKYDKNVPSE
+1 MDKYDKNVPSD

-50 PLGMMQFTK
+50 PLGMMQLTK

-130 SISEEGRNYLRN
+130 AISEEGRNYLRN

-151 SGQLE
+151 AGQLE
-156 AFGGITPKGKGIPAD
+156 AFGGITPKGKGIPAE

-211 WETHGE
+211 WETHEE
-217 TLDEYNSRSTFFGFK
+217 TLDDYNNRSTFFGFK
-232 DAAEAELSNSVAGV
+232 DAAEAELSNSVAGM

-269 NSHVWTPEELEK
+269 NSHIWTPEELEK

-312 NFEADA
+312 NFEADS

-406 DAIAAVLKR
+406 DAIAAGLKR

-446 LSRMNTENMKFE
+446 LSRMNAENMKFE
-458 GEHSG
+458 GEHNG

-472 KGAVVLHDGSVL
+472 KGAVVLHDGSVI

-495 KEFSEVDPEKAARGI
+495 KEFSEVDPEKAAWGV

-522 LGSDDA
+522 LGSDDVN
-528 DIRRVAID
+528 IRRIAID

-555 ASDIHERLHGTDQRT
+555 ASDIHERLHSTDQRT

-582 KDPEFSTGGA
+582 KDPEFSTGGS
-592 KMSREETRYTI
+592 KMSREEARYTI

-612 RPELQKALTPSERI
+612 RPELQKVLTPSERI

-681 RYGAEGLQEAIKKS
+681 RYGAEGLQEGIARS
-695 WLASYVSR
+695 WMNSYTSR
-703 PEVKARVDAML
+703 PEVKARVDEM
-714 AEQLQAPQPTGRT
+714 
-727 AGTTPNKHSSADTAS
+727 
-742 YQIKLDD
+742 
-749 AATQASD
+749 
-756 KVAELKDVLT
+756 
-766 NAEKRVA
+766 
-773 DRERKL
+773 
-779 QNSKDRLASHEAKL
+779 L
-793 KELEEKLAAKPNSKT
+793 KEVHG
-808 IPVKIESRKKM
+808 VK
-819 IETQKSHVRVNTE
+819 
-832 RLDYMKGQAD
+832 
-842 KVRDRI
+842 
-848 AKATTEAEAASVAA
+848 
-862 KRQKA
+862 
-867 SVDGHATTSGET
+867 
-879 TSGNAPQSAQ
+879 
-889 EVTMD
+889 EVTPE

-941 DSDISITMPD
+941 DSDLSITMPD

-987 KTTKELKDEI
+987 KTTQELKDEI
-997 LALKAKAEGDG
+997 LALKASAEGNG

-1029 RNQDTVW
+1029 RNHDTVW

-1130 GPAVANIV
+1130 GPVVANIV

-1175 DVISATLTGKTT
+1175 DVISATLSGKTT
-1187 RWERE
+1187 RWEKE

-1198 SVTPEQMAGIKSL
+1198 SVTPEQMKGIKAL
-1211 IKEHMVRGEDGKF
+1211 IKEHMVRGEDGKY

-1277 KSFTIKSLNSKFL
+1277 KSFTIKSLNSKFIKL
-1290 RTFYDGY
+1290 FYDGY
-1297 KNNRAIDAAL
+1297 KNSRAVDAAL

-1362 PLAMADLVGGA
+1362 PLAMADLIGGA
-1373 LGFESS
+1373 FGVESS

-1392 KERDPNKPYTSR
+1392 KKRDPNKPYSSW

-1425 NVGATLMNAAG
+1425 NVGATLLNTAG
-1436 VVNSPNKATE
+1436 VVNAPNKATE

-1467 QQLVVKIYEAN
+1467 QQLVLKIYEAN

>member
-1 MDKYDKNVPSE
+1 MDKYDKNVPSD

-39 RFQPTAKSKTG
+39 RFVPTAKSKTG

-75 DRLNPELAINA
+75 DRLNPELTINA

-105 ALAYNQGEGRLGNP
+105 ALAYNQGEGRLGSP

-125 KGDFS
+125 KGDFA

-151 SGQLE
+151 AGQLE
-156 AFGGITPKGKGIPAD
+156 TFGGITPKGKGIPAD
-171 VGLAGIGHKQ
+171 VGLAGISHNK

-217 TLDEYNSRSTFFGFK
+217 TLDEYNKRSTFFGFK
-232 DAAEAELSNSVAGV
+232 NAAEAELSNSVSGM

-269 NSHVWTPEELEK
+269 NSHIWTPEELEK

-304 ALIKLANE
+304 DLIKLANE
-312 NFEADA
+312 NFENDS
-318 RAADAGLGA
+318 RAAEAGLGA

-348 VTGKGFKLINKA
+348 VTGKGFKLVNKA

-380 VAGGDSDYAGAA
+380 VAGGDDDYSGAA

-406 DAIAAVLKR
+406 DAIAAGLKR
-415 GKPEAE
+415 SKPETE

-446 LSRMNTENMKFE
+446 LSRMNTEDMKFE
-458 GEHSG
+458 GEHNG

-495 KEFSEVDPEKAARGI
+495 QEFSEVDPEKAARGI

-528 DIRRVAID
+528 DIRSVAID

-570 YNDLYKAMSDAM
+570 YNDLYKAMYDAM
-582 KDPEFSTGGA
+582 KDPEFYTGGA

-651 KAVSIFPESRHKGT
+651 KAVSIFPDSRHKGT

-681 RYGAEGLQEAIKKS
+681 RYGAEGLQEGIARS
-695 WLASYVSR
+695 WMNSYVSR
-703 PEVKARVDAML
+703 PEVKARVDEM
-714 AEQLQAPQPTGRT
+714 
-727 AGTTPNKHSSADTAS
+727 
-742 YQIKLDD
+742 
-749 AATQASD
+749 
-756 KVAELKDVLT
+756 
-766 NAEKRVA
+766 
-773 DRERKL
+773 
-779 QNSKDRLASHEAKL
+779 L
-793 KELEEKLAAKPNSKT
+793 KEVHG
-808 IPVKIESRKKM
+808 VK
-819 IETQKSHVRVNTE
+819 
-832 RLDYMKGQAD
+832 
-842 KVRDRI
+842 
-848 AKATTEAEAASVAA
+848 
-862 KRQKA
+862 
-867 SVDGHATTSGET
+867 
-879 TSGNAPQSAQ
+879 
-889 EVTMD
+889 EVTPE

-908 HSDQFTNSSVIEENI
+908 HSDQFTNSSIIEENI

-941 DSDISITMPD
+941 DSDLSITMPD
-951 GQQFAV
+951 GQQFSV

-1198 SVTPEQMAGIKSL
+1198 SVTTEQMAGINAL

-1290 RTFYDGY
+1290 RTFYEGY

-1362 PLAMADLVGGA
+1362 PLAMADLVGGV
-1373 LGFESS
+1373 LGLESS

-1392 KERDPNKPYTSR
+1392 KERDPNKPYNSR

>member
-1 MDKYDKNVPSE
+1 MDKYDKNVPSD

-39 RFQPTAKSKTG
+39 RFVPTAKSKTG

-59 ATAKAMG
+59 ATAKALG

-125 KGDFS
+125 KGDFA

-151 SGQLE
+151 AGQLE
-156 AFGGITPKGKGIPAD
+156 TFGGITPKGKGIPAD
-171 VGLAGIGHKQ
+171 VGLAGIEHSQ
-181 KVTQELPESTSFD
+181 KVTRELPESTSFD

-232 DAAEAELSNSVAGV
+232 NAAEAELSNSVAGM

-269 NSHVWTPEELEK
+269 NSHIWTPEELEK

-304 ALIKLANE
+304 DLIKLANE
-312 NFEADA
+312 NFEADS
-318 RAADAGLGA
+318 RAAEAGLGA

-380 VAGGDSDYAGAA
+380 VAGGDADYAGAA
-392 LGGFVFGAGMSAIS
+392 LGGFLFGAGMSAIS
-406 DAIAAVLKR
+406 DAVSAGLKR
-415 GKPEAE
+415 SKPEAE
-421 FDNEFIGPMMRMEA
+421 FANEFIGPMMRMEA

-446 LSRMNTENMKFE
+446 LSRMNTENMKFA
-458 GEHSG
+458 GEHNG

-582 KDPEFSTGGA
+582 KDPEFSTGGV

-612 RPELQKALTPSERI
+612 RPELQKVLTPSERI

-681 RYGAEGLQEAIKKS
+681 RYGAEGLQEGIARS
-695 WLASYVSR
+695 WMNSYISR
-703 PEVKARVDAML
+703 PEVKARVDEM
-714 AEQLQAPQPTGRT
+714 
-727 AGTTPNKHSSADTAS
+727 
-742 YQIKLDD
+742 
-749 AATQASD
+749 
-756 KVAELKDVLT
+756 
-766 NAEKRVA
+766 
-773 DRERKL
+773 
-779 QNSKDRLASHEAKL
+779 L
-793 KELEEKLAAKPNSKT
+793 KEVHG
-808 IPVKIESRKKM
+808 VK
-819 IETQKSHVRVNTE
+819 
-832 RLDYMKGQAD
+832 
-842 KVRDRI
+842 
-848 AKATTEAEAASVAA
+848 
-862 KRQKA
+862 
-867 SVDGHATTSGET
+867 
-879 TSGNAPQSAQ
+879 
-889 EVTMD
+889 EVTPE

-908 HSDQFTNSSVIEENI
+908 HSDQFTNSSIIEENI

-941 DSDISITMPD
+941 DSDLSITMPD
-951 GQQFAV
+951 GQQFSV

-1187 RWERE
+1187 RWEKE

-1362 PLAMADLVGGA
+1362 PLAMADLVGGV

-1425 NVGATLMNAAG
+1425 NVGAALMNAAG

>member
-39 RFQPTAKSKTG
+39 RFKPTAKSKTG

-59 ATAKAMG
+59 ATARAMG
-66 LRVTDGPDD
+66 LRVTAGPDD

-86 AAKHLAGLVGKFDG
+86 AAKHLANLVGKFDG

-125 KGDFS
+125 KGDFAA
-130 SISEEGRNYLRN
+130 ISEEGRNYMRS

-151 SGQLE
+151 AGQLE
-156 AFGGITPKGKGIPAD
+156 TFGGITPKGKGIPAE
-171 VGLAGIGHKQ
+171 VGLAGIGHSQ

-194 VKGIEQ
+194 VKGVEQ

-217 TLDEYNSRSTFFGFK
+217 TLDEYNKRSTFFGFK
-232 DAAEAELSNSVAGV
+232 NAAEAELSNSVAGM

-269 NSHVWTPEELEK
+269 NSHIWTPEELER

-304 ALIKLANE
+304 DLIKLANE
-312 NFEADA
+312 NFENDS
-318 RAADAGLGA
+318 RAAEAGLGA

-348 VTGKGFKLINKA
+348 VTGKGFKLVNKA

-380 VAGGDSDYAGAA
+380 VAGGEAHYSSAA
-392 LGGFVFGAGMSAIS
+392 LSGFLFGAGMSAIS
-406 DAIAAVLKR
+406 DAVAAGLKR
-415 GKPEAE
+415 NKPEVE

-435 RETARNANSTD
+435 RETARNANSAD
-446 LSRMNTENMKFE
+446 LSRMNTDGMKFE
-458 GEHSG
+458 GEHNG
-463 VPYEDLPTE
+463 IPYEDLPTE
-472 KGAVVLHDGSVL
+472 KGAVVLHDGSVI
-484 SASNPINPKTL
+484 SASNPTNPKTL

-612 RPELQKALTPSERI
+612 RPELQSALTPSEKI

-681 RYGAEGLQEAIKKS
+681 RYGAEGLQEGIARS
-695 WLASYVSR
+695 WMNSYVSR
-703 PEVKARVDAML
+703 PEVKARVDEM
-714 AEQLQAPQPTGRT
+714 
-727 AGTTPNKHSSADTAS
+727 
-742 YQIKLDD
+742 
-749 AATQASD
+749 
-756 KVAELKDVLT
+756 
-766 NAEKRVA
+766 
-773 DRERKL
+773 
-779 QNSKDRLASHEAKL
+779 L
-793 KELEEKLAAKPNSKT
+793 KELHG
-808 IPVKIESRKKM
+808 VK
-819 IETQKSHVRVNTE
+819 
-832 RLDYMKGQAD
+832 
-842 KVRDRI
+842 
-848 AKATTEAEAASVAA
+848 
-862 KRQKA
+862 
-867 SVDGHATTSGET
+867 
-879 TSGNAPQSAQ
+879 
-889 EVTMD
+889 EVTPE

-908 HSDQFTNSSVIEENI
+908 HSDQFSNSSIIEENI

-941 DSDISITMPD
+941 DSDLSITMPD
-951 GQQFAV
+951 GQQFSV

-969 PAYDRRING
+969 PAYDRRVNG

-1036 ETSLRSIN
+1036 ETSMRAIN

-1055 GAQNLTEI
+1055 GAQNLSEI
-1063 AGMIAT
+1063 AGMFAT

-1081 LRDTLYKSKPVS
+1081 LRDTLYRSKPVS

-1187 RWERE
+1187 RWEKE

-1198 SVTPEQMAGIKSL
+1198 SITPEQMAGIKSL

-1277 KSFTIKSLNSKFL
+1277 KSFTIKSLNSKFV

-1307 TGIISMGLA
+1307 TAIISMGLA
-1316 GGYYAMAAHVK
+1316 GGLYAMSVHAK

-1352 SLSRSSQLGA
+1352 SLSRSSHLGA
-1362 PLAMADLVGGA
+1362 PLAMADLVGGV

-1436 VVNSPNKATE
+1436 VVNSPNKATS

-1467 QQLVVKIYEAN
+1467 QQLVIKIYEAN

>member
-1 MDKYDKNVPSE
+1 MDKYDKNVPSD

-39 RFQPTAKSKTG
+39 RFVPTAKSKTG

-59 ATAKAMG
+59 ATAKALG

-105 ALAYNQGEGRLGNP
+105 ALAYNQGEGRLGNH

-125 KGDFS
+125 KGDFA
-130 SISEEGRNYLRN
+130 SISEEGRNYMRS

-151 SGQLE
+151 AGQLE
-156 AFGGITPKGKGIPAD
+156 TFGGITPKGKGIPAE

-232 DAAEAELSNSVAGV
+232 NAAEAELSNSVAGM

-269 NSHVWTPEELEK
+269 NSHIWTPEELEK

-304 ALIKLANE
+304 DLIKLANE
-312 NFEADA
+312 NFENDSL
-318 RAADAGLGA
+318 AAEAGLGA
-327 KLSAGVIGAGVDPL
+327 KLSAGIIGAGVDPL

-380 VAGGDSDYAGAA
+380 VAGGDADYAGAA

-406 DAIAAVLKR
+406 DAIAAGLKR
-415 GKPEAE
+415 SKPEAE

-435 RETARNANSTD
+435 RETARNANSAD

-458 GEHSG
+458 GEHNG
-463 VPYEDLPTE
+463 VPYEDLSTE

-510 KLAGFTEIGLKT
+510 QLAGFTEIGLKT

-612 RPELQKALTPSERI
+612 RPELQKVLTPSERI

-651 KAVSIFPESRHKGT
+651 KAVNIFPESRHKGT

-681 RYGAEGLQEAIKKS
+681 RYGAEGLQEGIARS
-695 WLASYVSR
+695 WMNSYVSR
-703 PEVKARVDAML
+703 PEVKARVDEM
-714 AEQLQAPQPTGRT
+714 
-727 AGTTPNKHSSADTAS
+727 
-742 YQIKLDD
+742 
-749 AATQASD
+749 
-756 KVAELKDVLT
+756 
-766 NAEKRVA
+766 
-773 DRERKL
+773 
-779 QNSKDRLASHEAKL
+779 L
-793 KELEEKLAAKPNSKT
+793 KELHG
-808 IPVKIESRKKM
+808 VK
-819 IETQKSHVRVNTE
+819 
-832 RLDYMKGQAD
+832 
-842 KVRDRI
+842 
-848 AKATTEAEAASVAA
+848 
-862 KRQKA
+862 
-867 SVDGHATTSGET
+867 
-879 TSGNAPQSAQ
+879 
-889 EVTMD
+889 EVTPE

-908 HSDQFTNSSVIEENI
+908 HSDQFTNSSIIEENI

-941 DSDISITMPD
+941 DSDLSITMPD
-951 GQQFAV
+951 GQQFSV

-1187 RWERE
+1187 RWEKE

-1327 AYGMPKEKRKE
+1327 AYGMPKEKRKD

-1362 PLAMADLVGGA
+1362 PLAMADLVGGV

-1467 QQLVVKIYEAN
+1467 QQLVIKIYEAN
-1478 GVNLKERRK
+1478 GVNLRERRK